1 MNYYQELKKYLN
13 NNLFTS
19 YSLEIDF
26 PKIYNFNANQK
37 AFRDILTKITKIYNK
52 NKFIKQNEHQFEDEF
67 ISKVLEILG
76 WCFVRQ
82 DEKIIQ
88 GKLEKPDFLLFS
100 NDKLKS
106 KYENLDKETKKSSN
120 DFTIILESKAYNIEI
135 DNKKVKDNPHFQI
148 LRYLGNLKKNYGF
161 LTNGRFWRFYDN
173 SILNSNKVFYEIN
186 LEKIIE
192 DQNIEAFAYFYSVF
206 SAFNFTEKE
215 DHLEITL
222 QNNKLSKIK
231 IEDDLKSIIYGTNG
245 NESLFEFIGSRIYNK
260 TKADLKLIY
269 ENSLYFI
276 FRLLFIAYFEDK
288 FEIILEKHKYFKSKI
303 SLRTLLEN
311 LQEDENSSGGFGEL
325 ENIFNIYNK
334 GKGNFD
340 MPVFNGGLFD
350 ESKTALL
357 STPKIFNDK
366 DLKFILNQLLNF
378 KDKNLSFKRDYKT
391 LSVEHLG
398 TIYEGLLSYF
408 FEIANEDIYYVS
420 YKEKS
425 KEIEC
430 YFDNYDFKILEKSK
444 KVEKYT
450 FYKKGQIYLK
460 NSSNS
465 RKSTASFYTPQSIAN
480 FLIQSA
486 LKDKLNNENIL
497 KFKILDNACGSGHFL
512 VGVLNAITHIVLSD
526 FDHFTNLKELYEEEK
541 ENILNY
547 IKDFVQDY
555 EVDESDVLKR
565 LLLKRIIYGVD
576 LNPFSIEL
584 TKLSLWIDSFIFG
597 TPLSFIEHHIKCG
610 NALIN
615 SNLSDFK
622 DLIKQNSSNLFTN
635 SITQEFEILQ
645 EVFEKLDNLKDT
657 NEEQI
662 KQSKQIYQ
670 NEITPKLNKLNLYLN
685 YINTL
690 HFVNKEELQILKAL
704 SQDDIQN
711 LSQNEQ
717 AKAVISK
724 YQKEFNFF
732 NYELEF
738 PEIVENQVFK
748 GFDIII
754 GNPPWDKTKFSDDDF
769 FPQYKSD
776 YRSLIASK
784 KKEIQDNL
792 LAKDYIKQNYEKQ
805 KAYINDL
812 SKYYKK
818 AYPLNKG
825 SGDGNLFRLFVEKN
839 LSLLKQDGNLAYVL
853 PSALMFEDG
862 SLTLRKE
869 ILENKTLEY
878 FYSFE
883 NRQAI
888 FVDVHKSYKFALM
901 QVKNTQ
907 ANHTHKIKTMFYK
920 TDMNS
925 LKNKDEIL
933 TLSLK
938 DIKKLSPT
946 HLALME
952 LKDKQALEILRK
964 CYNAF
969 QNLSFDYIDFVNELH
984 MTNDKD
990 LFIEEFRE
998 GLLPL
1003 FEGKMIHQ
1011 FDTNFSQA
1019 TYFLEKAKFDERLKS
1034 KELSRTKKA
1043 TGKELN
1049 PKLIKY
1055 DREFFRL
1062 GYRTIASDTNERTL
1076 IASLLPKNC
1085 GCGNSVYSNIPKQY
1099 IVKDDAIC
1107 MDIVPYERILFV
1119 LALFNSLVVDFI
1131 IRNMVQINVSKTYL
1145 ERIPLPQPSDE
1156 EIQNNEIYKTL
1167 AKNALLLQLYNDKNH
1182 HFDELKQEFNI
1193 KNEEIPK
1200 TKKAYDI
1207 LRAKNDLLVKKL
1219 YDLSDDEFSYMIS
1232 TFKVLNEKQ
1241 SEYTTLLK
1249 TI

>member
-1 MNYYQELKKYLN
+1 M
-13 NNLFTS
+13 
-19 YSLEIDF
+19 
-26 PKIYNFNANQK
+26 
-37 AFRDILTKITKIYNK
+37 
-52 NKFIKQNEHQFEDEF
+52 
-67 ISKVLEILG
+67 
-76 WCFVRQ
+76 
-82 DEKIIQ
+82 
-88 GKLEKPDFLLFS
+88 
-100 NDKLKS
+100 
-106 KYENLDKETKKSSN
+106 
-120 DFTIILESKAYNIEI
+120 
-135 DNKKVKDNPHFQI
+135 
-148 LRYLGNLKKNYGF
+148 
-161 LTNGRFWRFYDN
+161 
-173 SILNSNKVFYEIN
+173 
-186 LEKIIE
+186 
-192 DQNIEAFAYFYSVF
+192 
-206 SAFNFTEKE
+206 
-215 DHLEITL
+215 
-222 QNNKLSKIK
+222 
-231 IEDDLKSIIYGTNG
+231 
-245 NESLFEFIGSRIYNK
+245 
-260 TKADLKLIY
+260 
-269 ENSLYFI
+269 
-276 FRLLFIAYFEDK
+276 
-288 FEIILEKHKYFKSKI
+288 
-303 SLRTLLEN
+303 
-311 LQEDENSSGGFGEL
+311 
-325 ENIFNIYNK
+325 
-334 GKGNFD
+334 
-340 MPVFNGGLFD
+340 
-350 ESKTALL
+350 
-357 STPKIFNDK
+357 
-366 DLKFILNQLLNF
+366 
-378 KDKNLSFKRDYKT
+378 
-391 LSVEHLG
+391 
-398 TIYEGLLSYF
+398 
-408 FEIANEDIYYVS
+408 
-420 YKEKS
+420 
-425 KEIEC
+425 
-430 YFDNYDFKILEKSK
+430 
-444 KVEKYT
+444 
-450 FYKKGQIYLK
+450 
-460 NSSNS
+460 
-465 RKSTASFYTPQSIAN
+465 
-480 FLIQSA
+480 
-486 LKDKLNNENIL
+486 
-497 KFKILDNACGSGHFL
+497 
-512 VGVLNAITHIVLSD
+512 
-526 FDHFTNLKELYEEEK
+526 
-541 ENILNY
+541 
-547 IKDFVQDY
+547 QDY
-555 EVDESDVLKR
+555 EVDESDILKR

-584 TKLSLWIDSFIFG
+584 TKLSLWIDSFIFT

-717 AKAVISK
+717 AKAIISK

-812 SKYYKK
+812 NEYYKK

-888 FVDVHKSYKFALM
+888 FADVDSRYKFALM
-901 QVKNTQ
+901 LIKNTQ

-952 LKDKQALEILRK
+952 LKDKRALEILRK
-964 CYNAF
+964 SYNAF
-969 QNLSFDYIDFVNELH
+969 QNLSFDYIDCRRELD

-1003 FEGKMIHQ
+1003 YEGKMIHQ
-1011 FDTNFSQA
+1011 FDANFSQA
-1019 TYFLEKAKFDERLKS
+1019 TYFLEKVKFDERLKS
-1034 KELSRTKKA
+1034 KELYRAKKA
-1043 TGKELN
+1043 TGKELK
-1049 PKLIKY
+1049 PDLIKY

-1062 GYRTIASDTNERTL
+1062 GYRAVASDTNERTL

-1085 GCGNSVYSNIPKQY
+1085 GFGHSMFANAPKLY
-1099 IVKDDAIC
+1099 ILKDDVIC

-1119 LALFNSLVVDFI
+1119 LALLNSLVVDFI
-1131 IRNMVQINVSKTYL
+1131 IRNMVQINVSKSYL

-1167 AKNALLLQLYNDKNH
+1167 AKNALLLQLYNDQNR

-1207 LRAKNDLLVKKL
+1207 LRAKNDLLVKEL
-1219 YDLSDDEFSYMIS
+1219 YGLSDDEFSYMIS

-1241 SEYTTLLK
+1241 SEYITLLK

>member
-1 MNYYQELKKYLN
+1 
-13 NNLFTS
+13 
-19 YSLEIDF
+19 
-26 PKIYNFNANQK
+26 
-37 AFRDILTKITKIYNK
+37 
-52 NKFIKQNEHQFEDEF
+52 
-67 ISKVLEILG
+67 
-76 WCFVRQ
+76 
-82 DEKIIQ
+82 
-88 GKLEKPDFLLFS
+88 
-100 NDKLKS
+100 
-106 KYENLDKETKKSSN
+106 
-120 DFTIILESKAYNIEI
+120 
-135 DNKKVKDNPHFQI
+135 
-148 LRYLGNLKKNYGF
+148 
-161 LTNGRFWRFYDN
+161 
-173 SILNSNKVFYEIN
+173 
-186 LEKIIE
+186 
-192 DQNIEAFAYFYSVF
+192 
-206 SAFNFTEKE
+206 
-215 DHLEITL
+215 
-222 QNNKLSKIK
+222 
-231 IEDDLKSIIYGTNG
+231 
-245 NESLFEFIGSRIYNK
+245 
-260 TKADLKLIY
+260 
-269 ENSLYFI
+269 
-276 FRLLFIAYFEDK
+276 
-288 FEIILEKHKYFKSKI
+288 
-303 SLRTLLEN
+303 
-311 LQEDENSSGGFGEL
+311 
-325 ENIFNIYNK
+325 
-334 GKGNFD
+334 
-340 MPVFNGGLFD
+340 
-350 ESKTALL
+350 
-357 STPKIFNDK
+357 
-366 DLKFILNQLLNF
+366 
-378 KDKNLSFKRDYKT
+378 
-391 LSVEHLG
+391 
-398 TIYEGLLSYF
+398 
-408 FEIANEDIYYVS
+408 
-420 YKEKS
+420 
-425 KEIEC
+425 
-430 YFDNYDFKILEKSK
+430 
-444 KVEKYT
+444 
-450 FYKKGQIYLK
+450 
-460 NSSNS
+460 
-465 RKSTASFYTPQSIAN
+465 TASFYTPQSIAN

-555 EVDESDVLKR
+555 EVDESDILKR

-717 AKAVISK
+717 AKNIISK

-738 PEIVENQVFK
+738 PEITENQVFK

-754 GNPPWDKTKFSDDDF
+754 GNPPWDKTKFSDSDF

-812 SKYYKK
+812 SEYYKK

-888 FVDVHKSYKFALM
+888 FADVDSRYKFALM
-901 QVKNTQ
+901 LIKNTQ
-907 ANHTHKIKTMFYK
+907 ANHTHKIKMMFYK
-920 TDMNS
+920 TDINS

-933 TLSLK
+933 TLNLK

-964 CYNAF
+964 SYNAF
-969 QNLSFDYIDFVNELH
+969 QNLSFDYIDFRRELD

-1003 FEGKMIHQ
+1003 YEGKMIHQ
-1011 FDTNFSQA
+1011 FDANFSQT

-1034 KELSRTKKA
+1034 KELYRAKKA

-1062 GYRTIASDTNERTL
+1062 GYRKISRDTDERTL

-1085 GCGNSVYSNIPKQY
+1085 GGADSTYSNIPKQY
-1099 IVKDDAIC
+1099 VLKDDVIC

-1131 IRNMVQINVSKTYL
+1131 IRNMVQINVSKSYL

-1167 AKNALLLQLYNDKNH
+1167 AKNALLLQLYNDQNH

-1207 LRAKNDLLVKKL
+1207 LRAKNDLLVKEL
-1219 YDLSDDEFSYMIS
+1219 YGLSDDEFSYMIS

-1241 SEYTTLLK
+1241 SEYITLLK

>member
-1 MNYYQELKKYLN
+1 
-13 NNLFTS
+13 
-19 YSLEIDF
+19 
-26 PKIYNFNANQK
+26 
-37 AFRDILTKITKIYNK
+37 
-52 NKFIKQNEHQFEDEF
+52 
-67 ISKVLEILG
+67 
-76 WCFVRQ
+76 
-82 DEKIIQ
+82 
-88 GKLEKPDFLLFS
+88 
-100 NDKLKS
+100 
-106 KYENLDKETKKSSN
+106 
-120 DFTIILESKAYNIEI
+120 
-135 DNKKVKDNPHFQI
+135 
-148 LRYLGNLKKNYGF
+148 
-161 LTNGRFWRFYDN
+161 
-173 SILNSNKVFYEIN
+173 
-186 LEKIIE
+186 
-192 DQNIEAFAYFYSVF
+192 
-206 SAFNFTEKE
+206 
-215 DHLEITL
+215 
-222 QNNKLSKIK
+222 
-231 IEDDLKSIIYGTNG
+231 
-245 NESLFEFIGSRIYNK
+245 
-260 TKADLKLIY
+260 
-269 ENSLYFI
+269 
-276 FRLLFIAYFEDK
+276 
-288 FEIILEKHKYFKSKI
+288 
-303 SLRTLLEN
+303 
-311 LQEDENSSGGFGEL
+311 
-325 ENIFNIYNK
+325 
-334 GKGNFD
+334 
-340 MPVFNGGLFD
+340 
-350 ESKTALL
+350 
-357 STPKIFNDK
+357 
-366 DLKFILNQLLNF
+366 LLNF

-512 VGVLNAITHIVLSD
+512 VGILNAITHIVLSD

-555 EVDESDVLKR
+555 ELDESDVLKR

-610 NALIN
+610 NALVGSSII
-615 SNLSDFK
+615 DFEN
-622 DLIKQNSSNLFTN
+622 LIKQNKENIFTN

-645 EVFEKLDNLKDT
+645 EVFEKLDNLQDT

-670 NEITPKLNKLNLYLN
+670 NEITPKLDKLNLYLD
-685 YINTL
+685 YINSL
-690 HFVNKEELQILKAL
+690 HFANKEELQILKAL

-717 AKAVISK
+717 AKAIISK

-738 PEIVENQVFK
+738 PEITENQVFK

-754 GNPPWDKTKFSDDDF
+754 GNPPWDKTKFSDSDF

-805 KAYINDL
+805 KAYINNL
-812 SKYYKK
+812 SEYYKK
-818 AYPLNKG
+818 VYPLNKG

-888 FVDVHKSYKFALM
+888 FADVDSRYKFALM
-901 QVKNTQ
+901 LIKNTQ

-952 LKDKQALEILRK
+952 LKDKQALKILRK

-1003 FEGKMIHQ
+1003 YEGKMIYQ
-1011 FDTNFSQA
+1011 FNANFSQA

-1034 KELSRTKKA
+1034 KELYRAKKA

-1062 GYRTIASDTNERTL
+1062 GYRAVASDTNERTL

-1085 GCGNSVYSNIPKQY
+1085 GFGHSMFANAPKQY
-1099 IVKDDAIC
+1099 IVKDDEIC
-1107 MDIVPYERILFV
+1107 MDIVPYEKILFV

-1131 IRNMVQINVSKTYL
+1131 IRNMVQINVSKSYL

-1167 AKNALLLQLYNDKNH
+1167 AKNALLLQLYNDQNR
-1182 HFDELKQEFNI
+1182 HFDELKQEFSI

-1207 LRAKNDLLVKKL
+1207 LRAKNDLLVKEL
-1219 YDLSDDEFSYMIS
+1219 YGLSDDEFSYMIS

-1241 SEYTTLLK
+1241 SEYITLIK

>member
-1 MNYYQELKKYLN
+1 
-13 NNLFTS
+13 
-19 YSLEIDF
+19 
-26 PKIYNFNANQK
+26 
-37 AFRDILTKITKIYNK
+37 
-52 NKFIKQNEHQFEDEF
+52 
-67 ISKVLEILG
+67 
-76 WCFVRQ
+76 
-82 DEKIIQ
+82 
-88 GKLEKPDFLLFS
+88 
-100 NDKLKS
+100 
-106 KYENLDKETKKSSN
+106 
-120 DFTIILESKAYNIEI
+120 
-135 DNKKVKDNPHFQI
+135 
-148 LRYLGNLKKNYGF
+148 
-161 LTNGRFWRFYDN
+161 
-173 SILNSNKVFYEIN
+173 
-186 LEKIIE
+186 
-192 DQNIEAFAYFYSVF
+192 
-206 SAFNFTEKE
+206 
-215 DHLEITL
+215 
-222 QNNKLSKIK
+222 
-231 IEDDLKSIIYGTNG
+231 
-245 NESLFEFIGSRIYNK
+245 
-260 TKADLKLIY
+260 
-269 ENSLYFI
+269 
-276 FRLLFIAYFEDK
+276 
-288 FEIILEKHKYFKSKI
+288 
-303 SLRTLLEN
+303 
-311 LQEDENSSGGFGEL
+311 
-325 ENIFNIYNK
+325 
-334 GKGNFD
+334 
-340 MPVFNGGLFD
+340 
-350 ESKTALL
+350 
-357 STPKIFNDK
+357 NDK

-460 NSSNS
+460 NTSNS
-465 RKSTASFYTPQSIAN
+465 RKASASFYTPQSIAN

-541 ENILNY
+541 ENILNH

-555 EVDESDVLKR
+555 EVDESDILKR

-717 AKAVISK
+717 AKAIISK

-738 PEIVENQVFK
+738 PEIIENQVFK

-754 GNPPWDKTKFSDDDF
+754 GNPPWDKSEFSDNDF

-805 KAYINDL
+805 KAHIDAINV
-812 SKYYKK
+812 YYKNTFMSNSLTK
-818 AYPLNKG
+818 
-825 SGDGNLFRLFVEKN
+825 DINLFRLFVEKN

-888 FVDVHKSYKFALM
+888 FADVDSRYKFALM
-901 QVKNTQ
+901 LIKNTQ

-952 LKDKQALEILRK
+952 LKDKQALKILRK

-969 QNLSFDYIDFVNELH
+969 QNLSFDYIDFRQELN
-984 MTNDKD
+984 MTSDKD

-1003 FEGKMIHQ
+1003 YEGKMIHQ
-1011 FDTNFSQA
+1011 FNANFSQA
-1019 TYFLEKAKFDERLKS
+1019 TYFLEKAKLDERLKS
-1034 KELSRTKKA
+1034 KELSRAKKA

-1062 GYRTIASDTNERTL
+1062 GYRAVASDTNERTL

-1085 GCGNSVYSNIPKQY
+1085 GFGHSMFANAPKQY
-1099 IVKDDAIC
+1099 IVKDDEIC
-1107 MDIVPYERILFV
+1107 MDIMPYERILFV
-1119 LALFNSLVVDFI
+1119 LALLNSLVVDFI

-1156 EIQNNEIYKTL
+1156 ENQNNEIYKTL

-1219 YDLSDDEFSYMIS
+1219 YDLSDDEFSYIIS

>member
-1 MNYYQELKKYLN
+1 
-13 NNLFTS
+13 
-19 YSLEIDF
+19 
-26 PKIYNFNANQK
+26 
-37 AFRDILTKITKIYNK
+37 
-52 NKFIKQNEHQFEDEF
+52 
-67 ISKVLEILG
+67 
-76 WCFVRQ
+76 
-82 DEKIIQ
+82 
-88 GKLEKPDFLLFS
+88 
-100 NDKLKS
+100 
-106 KYENLDKETKKSSN
+106 
-120 DFTIILESKAYNIEI
+120 
-135 DNKKVKDNPHFQI
+135 
-148 LRYLGNLKKNYGF
+148 
-161 LTNGRFWRFYDN
+161 
-173 SILNSNKVFYEIN
+173 
-186 LEKIIE
+186 
-192 DQNIEAFAYFYSVF
+192 
-206 SAFNFTEKE
+206 
-215 DHLEITL
+215 
-222 QNNKLSKIK
+222 
-231 IEDDLKSIIYGTNG
+231 
-245 NESLFEFIGSRIYNK
+245 
-260 TKADLKLIY
+260 
-269 ENSLYFI
+269 
-276 FRLLFIAYFEDK
+276 
-288 FEIILEKHKYFKSKI
+288 
-303 SLRTLLEN
+303 
-311 LQEDENSSGGFGEL
+311 
-325 ENIFNIYNK
+325 
-334 GKGNFD
+334 
-340 MPVFNGGLFD
+340 
-350 ESKTALL
+350 
-357 STPKIFNDK
+357 
-366 DLKFILNQLLNF
+366 
-378 KDKNLSFKRDYKT
+378 
-391 LSVEHLG
+391 
-398 TIYEGLLSYF
+398 
-408 FEIANEDIYYVS
+408 
-420 YKEKS
+420 
-425 KEIEC
+425 
-430 YFDNYDFKILEKSK
+430 
-444 KVEKYT
+444 
-450 FYKKGQIYLK
+450 
-460 NSSNS
+460 NS

-555 EVDESDVLKR
+555 EVDESDILKR

-670 NEITPKLNKLNLYLN
+670 NEITPKLDKLNLYLN

-717 AKAVISK
+717 AKAIISK

-754 GNPPWDKTKFSDDDF
+754 GNPPWDKTKFSDSDF

-812 SKYYKK
+812 SEYYKK

-888 FVDVHKSYKFALM
+888 FADVDSRYKFALM
-901 QVKNTQ
+901 LIKNTQ
-907 ANHTHKIKTMFYK
+907 ANHTHKIKMMFYK
-920 TDMNS
+920 TDINS

-933 TLSLK
+933 TLNLK

-964 CYNAF
+964 SYNAF
-969 QNLSFDYIDFVNELH
+969 QNLSFDYIDFRRELD

-1003 FEGKMIHQ
+1003 YEGKMIHQ
-1011 FDTNFSQA
+1011 FDANFSQT

-1034 KELSRTKKA
+1034 KELYRAKKA

-1062 GYRTIASDTNERTL
+1062 GYRKISRDTDERTL

-1085 GCGNSVYSNIPKQY
+1085 GGADSTYSNIPKQY
-1099 IVKDDAIC
+1099 VLKDDVIC

-1131 IRNMVQINVSKTYL
+1131 IRNMVQINVSKSYL

-1167 AKNALLLQLYNDKNH
+1167 AKNALLLQLYNDQNH

-1207 LRAKNDLLVKKL
+1207 LRAKNDLLVKEL
-1219 YDLSDDEFSYMIS
+1219 YGLSDDEFSYMIS

-1241 SEYTTLLK
+1241 SEYITLLK

>member
-1 MNYYQELKKYLN
+1 
-13 NNLFTS
+13 
-19 YSLEIDF
+19 
-26 PKIYNFNANQK
+26 
-37 AFRDILTKITKIYNK
+37 
-52 NKFIKQNEHQFEDEF
+52 
-67 ISKVLEILG
+67 
-76 WCFVRQ
+76 
-82 DEKIIQ
+82 
-88 GKLEKPDFLLFS
+88 
-100 NDKLKS
+100 
-106 KYENLDKETKKSSN
+106 
-120 DFTIILESKAYNIEI
+120 
-135 DNKKVKDNPHFQI
+135 
-148 LRYLGNLKKNYGF
+148 
-161 LTNGRFWRFYDN
+161 
-173 SILNSNKVFYEIN
+173 
-186 LEKIIE
+186 
-192 DQNIEAFAYFYSVF
+192 
-206 SAFNFTEKE
+206 
-215 DHLEITL
+215 
-222 QNNKLSKIK
+222 
-231 IEDDLKSIIYGTNG
+231 
-245 NESLFEFIGSRIYNK
+245 
-260 TKADLKLIY
+260 
-269 ENSLYFI
+269 
-276 FRLLFIAYFEDK
+276 
-288 FEIILEKHKYFKSKI
+288 
-303 SLRTLLEN
+303 
-311 LQEDENSSGGFGEL
+311 
-325 ENIFNIYNK
+325 
-334 GKGNFD
+334 
-340 MPVFNGGLFD
+340 
-350 ESKTALL
+350 
-357 STPKIFNDK
+357 
-366 DLKFILNQLLNF
+366 
-378 KDKNLSFKRDYKT
+378 
-391 LSVEHLG
+391 
-398 TIYEGLLSYF
+398 
-408 FEIANEDIYYVS
+408 
-420 YKEKS
+420 
-425 KEIEC
+425 
-430 YFDNYDFKILEKSK
+430 
-444 KVEKYT
+444 YT

-465 RKSTASFYTPQSIAN
+465 RKSTASFYTPQFIAN

-555 EVDESDVLKR
+555 EVDESDILKR

-670 NEITPKLNKLNLYLN
+670 NEITPKLDKLNLYLN

-717 AKAVISK
+717 AKAIISK

-754 GNPPWDKTKFSDDDF
+754 GNPPWDKTKFSDSDF

-812 SKYYKK
+812 SEYYKK

-888 FVDVHKSYKFALM
+888 FADVDSRYKFALM
-901 QVKNTQ
+901 LIKNTQ
-907 ANHTHKIKTMFYK
+907 ANHTHKIKMMFYK
-920 TDMNS
+920 TDINS

-933 TLSLK
+933 TLNLK

-964 CYNAF
+964 SYNAF
-969 QNLSFDYIDFVNELH
+969 QNLSFDYIDFRRELD

-1003 FEGKMIHQ
+1003 YEGKMIHQ
-1011 FDTNFSQA
+1011 FDANFSQT

-1034 KELSRTKKA
+1034 KELYRAKKA

-1062 GYRTIASDTNERTL
+1062 GYRKISRDTDERTL

-1085 GCGNSVYSNIPKQY
+1085 GGADSTYSNIPKQY
-1099 IVKDDAIC
+1099 VLKDDVIC

-1131 IRNMVQINVSKTYL
+1131 IRNMVQINVSKSYL

-1167 AKNALLLQLYNDKNH
+1167 AKNALLLQLYNDQNH

-1207 LRAKNDLLVKKL
+1207 LRAKNDLLVKEL
-1219 YDLSDDEFSYMIS
+1219 YGLSDDEFSYMIS

-1241 SEYTTLLK
+1241 SEYITLLK

>member
-1 MNYYQELKKYLN
+1 MFFLKY
-13 NNLFTS
+13 
-19 YSLEIDF
+19 
-26 PKIYNFNANQK
+26 P
-37 AFRDILTKITKIYNK
+37 
-52 NKFIKQNEHQFEDEF
+52 
-67 ISKVLEILG
+67 
-76 WCFVRQ
+76 
-82 DEKIIQ
+82 
-88 GKLEKPDFLLFS
+88 
-100 NDKLKS
+100 
-106 KYENLDKETKKSSN
+106 
-120 DFTIILESKAYNIEI
+120 
-135 DNKKVKDNPHFQI
+135 
-148 LRYLGNLKKNYGF
+148 
-161 LTNGRFWRFYDN
+161 
-173 SILNSNKVFYEIN
+173 
-186 LEKIIE
+186 
-192 DQNIEAFAYFYSVF
+192 
-206 SAFNFTEKE
+206 
-215 DHLEITL
+215 L
-222 QNNKLSKIK
+222 Q
-231 IEDDLKSIIYGTNG
+231 
-245 NESLFEFIGSRIYNK
+245 
-260 TKADLKLIY
+260 
-269 ENSLYFI
+269 
-276 FRLLFIAYFEDK
+276 
-288 FEIILEKHKYFKSKI
+288 
-303 SLRTLLEN
+303 
-311 LQEDENSSGGFGEL
+311 
-325 ENIFNIYNK
+325 
-334 GKGNFD
+334 
-340 MPVFNGGLFD
+340 
-350 ESKTALL
+350 
-357 STPKIFNDK
+357 
-366 DLKFILNQLLNF
+366 
-378 KDKNLSFKRDYKT
+378 
-391 LSVEHLG
+391 
-398 TIYEGLLSYF
+398 
-408 FEIANEDIYYVS
+408 
-420 YKEKS
+420 
-425 KEIEC
+425 
-430 YFDNYDFKILEKSK
+430 
-444 KVEKYT
+444 
-450 FYKKGQIYLK
+450 
-460 NSSNS
+460 
-465 RKSTASFYTPQSIAN
+465 
-480 FLIQSA
+480 
-486 LKDKLNNENIL
+486 
-497 KFKILDNACGSGHFL
+497 
-512 VGVLNAITHIVLSD
+512 
-526 FDHFTNLKELYEEEK
+526 KELYEEEK

-555 EVDESDVLKR
+555 EVDESDILKR

-717 AKAVISK
+717 AKAIISK

-738 PEIVENQVFK
+738 PEITENQVFK

-754 GNPPWDKTKFSDDDF
+754 GNPPWDKTKFSDSDF

-812 SKYYKK
+812 NEYYKK

-862 SLTLRKE
+862 SLILRKE

-883 NRQAI
+883 NNKAI
-888 FVDVHKSYKFALM
+888 FIDVHRSYKFALM
-901 QVKNTQ
+901 LIKNTQ
-907 ANHTHKIKTMFYK
+907 ANHTHKIKMMFYK
-920 TDMNS
+920 TDINS

-933 TLSLK
+933 TLNLK

-964 CYNAF
+964 SYNAF
-969 QNLSFDYIDFVNELH
+969 QNLSFDYIDFRRELD

-1003 FEGKMIHQ
+1003 YEGKMIHQ
-1011 FDTNFSQA
+1011 FNANFSQT
-1019 TYFLEKAKFDERLKS
+1019 TYFLEKAKLDEHLKS
-1034 KELSRTKKA
+1034 KELYRAKKA

-1062 GYRTIASDTNERTL
+1062 GYRKIASDTNERTL

-1085 GCGNSVYSNIPKQY
+1085 GGADSTYSNIPKQY
-1099 IVKDDAIC
+1099 VLKDDVIC

-1131 IRNMVQINVSKTYL
+1131 IRNMVQINVSKSYL

-1167 AKNALLLQLYNDKNH
+1167 AKNALLLQLYNDQNH
-1182 HFDELKQEFNI
+1182 HFDELKQEFSI

-1207 LRAKNDLLVKKL
+1207 LRAKNDLLVKEL
-1219 YDLSDDEFSYMIS
+1219 YGLSDDEFSYMIS

-1241 SEYTTLLK
+1241 SEYITLIK

>member
-1 MNYYQELKKYLN
+1 
-13 NNLFTS
+13 FR
-19 YSLEIDF
+19 
-26 PKIYNFNANQK
+26 KI
-37 AFRDILTKITKIYNK
+37 
-52 NKFIKQNEHQFEDEF
+52 
-67 ISKVLEILG
+67 
-76 WCFVRQ
+76 
-82 DEKIIQ
+82 
-88 GKLEKPDFLLFS
+88 
-100 NDKLKS
+100 
-106 KYENLDKETKKSSN
+106 
-120 DFTIILESKAYNIEI
+120 
-135 DNKKVKDNPHFQI
+135 
-148 LRYLGNLKKNYGF
+148 
-161 LTNGRFWRFYDN
+161 
-173 SILNSNKVFYEIN
+173 
-186 LEKIIE
+186 
-192 DQNIEAFAYFYSVF
+192 
-206 SAFNFTEKE
+206 
-215 DHLEITL
+215 
-222 QNNKLSKIK
+222 
-231 IEDDLKSIIYGTNG
+231 
-245 NESLFEFIGSRIYNK
+245 
-260 TKADLKLIY
+260 
-269 ENSLYFI
+269 
-276 FRLLFIAYFEDK
+276 
-288 FEIILEKHKYFKSKI
+288 
-303 SLRTLLEN
+303 
-311 LQEDENSSGGFGEL
+311 
-325 ENIFNIYNK
+325 
-334 GKGNFD
+334 
-340 MPVFNGGLFD
+340 
-350 ESKTALL
+350 
-357 STPKIFNDK
+357 
-366 DLKFILNQLLNF
+366 
-378 KDKNLSFKRDYKT
+378 
-391 LSVEHLG
+391 
-398 TIYEGLLSYF
+398 
-408 FEIANEDIYYVS
+408 
-420 YKEKS
+420 
-425 KEIEC
+425 
-430 YFDNYDFKILEKSK
+430 K

-512 VGVLNAITHIVLSD
+512 VGILNAITHIVLSD

-555 EVDESDVLKR
+555 ELDESDVLKR

-610 NALIN
+610 NALVGSSII
-615 SNLSDFK
+615 DFEN
-622 DLIKQNSSNLFTN
+622 LIKQNKENIFTN

-645 EVFEKLDNLKDT
+645 EVFEKLDNLQDT

-670 NEITPKLNKLNLYLN
+670 NEITPKLDKLNLYLD
-685 YINTL
+685 YINSL
-690 HFVNKEELQILKAL
+690 HFANKEELQILKAL

-717 AKAVISK
+717 AKAIISK

-738 PEIVENQVFK
+738 PEITENQVFK

-805 KAYINDL
+805 KAYINNL
-812 SKYYKK
+812 SEYYKK
-818 AYPLNKG
+818 VYPLNKG

-888 FVDVHKSYKFALM
+888 FADVDSRYKFALM
-901 QVKNTQ
+901 LIKNTQ

-952 LKDKQALEILRK
+952 LKDKQALKILRK

-1003 FEGKMIHQ
+1003 YEGKMIYQ
-1011 FDTNFSQA
+1011 FNANFSQA

-1034 KELSRTKKA
+1034 KELYRAKKA

-1062 GYRTIASDTNERTL
+1062 GYRAVASDTNERTL

-1085 GCGNSVYSNIPKQY
+1085 GFGHSMFANAPKQY
-1099 IVKDDAIC
+1099 IVKDDEIC
-1107 MDIVPYERILFV
+1107 MDIVPYEKILFV

-1131 IRNMVQINVSKTYL
+1131 IRNMVQINVSKSYL

-1167 AKNALLLQLYNDKNH
+1167 AKNALLLQLYNDQNR

-1207 LRAKNDLLVKKL
+1207 LRAKNDLLVKEL
-1219 YDLSDDEFSYMIS
+1219 YGLSDDEFSYMIS

-1241 SEYTTLLK
+1241 SEYITLLK

>member
-1 MNYYQELKKYLN
+1 
-13 NNLFTS
+13 
-19 YSLEIDF
+19 
-26 PKIYNFNANQK
+26 
-37 AFRDILTKITKIYNK
+37 
-52 NKFIKQNEHQFEDEF
+52 
-67 ISKVLEILG
+67 
-76 WCFVRQ
+76 
-82 DEKIIQ
+82 
-88 GKLEKPDFLLFS
+88 
-100 NDKLKS
+100 
-106 KYENLDKETKKSSN
+106 
-120 DFTIILESKAYNIEI
+120 
-135 DNKKVKDNPHFQI
+135 
-148 LRYLGNLKKNYGF
+148 
-161 LTNGRFWRFYDN
+161 
-173 SILNSNKVFYEIN
+173 
-186 LEKIIE
+186 
-192 DQNIEAFAYFYSVF
+192 
-206 SAFNFTEKE
+206 
-215 DHLEITL
+215 
-222 QNNKLSKIK
+222 
-231 IEDDLKSIIYGTNG
+231 
-245 NESLFEFIGSRIYNK
+245 
-260 TKADLKLIY
+260 
-269 ENSLYFI
+269 
-276 FRLLFIAYFEDK
+276 
-288 FEIILEKHKYFKSKI
+288 
-303 SLRTLLEN
+303 
-311 LQEDENSSGGFGEL
+311 
-325 ENIFNIYNK
+325 
-334 GKGNFD
+334 
-340 MPVFNGGLFD
+340 
-350 ESKTALL
+350 
-357 STPKIFNDK
+357 
-366 DLKFILNQLLNF
+366 
-378 KDKNLSFKRDYKT
+378 
-391 LSVEHLG
+391 
-398 TIYEGLLSYF
+398 
-408 FEIANEDIYYVS
+408 
-420 YKEKS
+420 
-425 KEIEC
+425 
-430 YFDNYDFKILEKSK
+430 
-444 KVEKYT
+444 
-450 FYKKGQIYLK
+450 
-460 NSSNS
+460 
-465 RKSTASFYTPQSIAN
+465 
-480 FLIQSA
+480 
-486 LKDKLNNENIL
+486 NENIL

-555 EVDESDVLKR
+555 EVDESDILKR

-670 NEITPKLNKLNLYLN
+670 NEITPKLDKLNLYLN

-717 AKAVISK
+717 AKAIISK

-754 GNPPWDKTKFSDDDF
+754 GNPPWDKTKFSDSDF

-812 SKYYKK
+812 SEYYKK

-888 FVDVHKSYKFALM
+888 FADVDSRYKFALM
-901 QVKNTQ
+901 LIKNTQ
-907 ANHTHKIKTMFYK
+907 ANHTHKIKMMFYK
-920 TDMNS
+920 TDINS

-933 TLSLK
+933 TLNLK

-964 CYNAF
+964 SYNAF
-969 QNLSFDYIDFVNELH
+969 QNLSFDYIDFRRELD

-1003 FEGKMIHQ
+1003 YEGKMIHQ
-1011 FDTNFSQA
+1011 FDANFSQT

-1034 KELSRTKKA
+1034 KELYRAKKA

-1062 GYRTIASDTNERTL
+1062 GYRKISRDTDERTL

-1085 GCGNSVYSNIPKQY
+1085 GGADSTYSNIPKQY
-1099 IVKDDAIC
+1099 VLKDDVIC

-1131 IRNMVQINVSKTYL
+1131 IRNMVQINVSKSYL

-1167 AKNALLLQLYNDKNH
+1167 AKNALLLQLYNDQNH

-1207 LRAKNDLLVKKL
+1207 LRAKNDLLVKEL
-1219 YDLSDDEFSYMIS
+1219 YGLSDDEFSYMIS

-1241 SEYTTLLK
+1241 SEYITLLK

>member
-1 MNYYQELKKYLN
+1 
-13 NNLFTS
+13 
-19 YSLEIDF
+19 
-26 PKIYNFNANQK
+26 
-37 AFRDILTKITKIYNK
+37 
-52 NKFIKQNEHQFEDEF
+52 
-67 ISKVLEILG
+67 
-76 WCFVRQ
+76 
-82 DEKIIQ
+82 
-88 GKLEKPDFLLFS
+88 
-100 NDKLKS
+100 
-106 KYENLDKETKKSSN
+106 
-120 DFTIILESKAYNIEI
+120 
-135 DNKKVKDNPHFQI
+135 
-148 LRYLGNLKKNYGF
+148 
-161 LTNGRFWRFYDN
+161 
-173 SILNSNKVFYEIN
+173 
-186 LEKIIE
+186 
-192 DQNIEAFAYFYSVF
+192 
-206 SAFNFTEKE
+206 
-215 DHLEITL
+215 
-222 QNNKLSKIK
+222 
-231 IEDDLKSIIYGTNG
+231 
-245 NESLFEFIGSRIYNK
+245 
-260 TKADLKLIY
+260 
-269 ENSLYFI
+269 
-276 FRLLFIAYFEDK
+276 
-288 FEIILEKHKYFKSKI
+288 
-303 SLRTLLEN
+303 
-311 LQEDENSSGGFGEL
+311 
-325 ENIFNIYNK
+325 
-334 GKGNFD
+334 
-340 MPVFNGGLFD
+340 
-350 ESKTALL
+350 
-357 STPKIFNDK
+357 
-366 DLKFILNQLLNF
+366 
-378 KDKNLSFKRDYKT
+378 
-391 LSVEHLG
+391 
-398 TIYEGLLSYF
+398 
-408 FEIANEDIYYVS
+408 
-420 YKEKS
+420 
-425 KEIEC
+425 
-430 YFDNYDFKILEKSK
+430 K

-460 NSSNS
+460 NTSNS
-465 RKSTASFYTPQSIAN
+465 RKASSSFYTPQSIAN

-555 EVDESDVLKR
+555 EVDESDILKR

-717 AKAVISK
+717 AKAIISK

-738 PEIVENQVFK
+738 PEIIENQVFK

-754 GNPPWDKTKFSDDDF
+754 GNPPWDKSEFSDNDF

-805 KAYINDL
+805 KAHIDAINV
-812 SKYYKK
+812 YYKNTFMSNSLTK
-818 AYPLNKG
+818 
-825 SGDGNLFRLFVEKN
+825 DINLFRLFVEKN

-888 FVDVHKSYKFALM
+888 FADVDSRYKFALM
-901 QVKNTQ
+901 LIKNTQ

-952 LKDKQALEILRK
+952 LKDKQALKILRK

-969 QNLSFDYIDFVNELH
+969 QNLSFDYIDFRQELN
-984 MTNDKD
+984 MTSDKD

-1003 FEGKMIHQ
+1003 YEGKMIHQ
-1011 FDTNFSQA
+1011 FNANFSQA
-1019 TYFLEKAKFDERLKS
+1019 TYFLEKAKLDERLKS
-1034 KELSRTKKA
+1034 KELSRAKKA

-1062 GYRTIASDTNERTL
+1062 GYRAVASDTNERTL

-1085 GCGNSVYSNIPKQY
+1085 GFGHSMFANAPKQY
-1099 IVKDDAIC
+1099 IVKDDEIC
-1107 MDIVPYERILFV
+1107 MDIMPYEKILFV
-1119 LALFNSLVVDFI
+1119 LALLNSLVVDFI

-1156 EIQNNEIYKTL
+1156 ENQNNEIYKTL

-1219 YDLSDDEFSYMIS
+1219 YDLSDDEFSYIIS

>member
-1 MNYYQELKKYLN
+1 
-13 NNLFTS
+13 
-19 YSLEIDF
+19 
-26 PKIYNFNANQK
+26 
-37 AFRDILTKITKIYNK
+37 
-52 NKFIKQNEHQFEDEF
+52 
-67 ISKVLEILG
+67 
-76 WCFVRQ
+76 
-82 DEKIIQ
+82 
-88 GKLEKPDFLLFS
+88 
-100 NDKLKS
+100 
-106 KYENLDKETKKSSN
+106 
-120 DFTIILESKAYNIEI
+120 
-135 DNKKVKDNPHFQI
+135 
-148 LRYLGNLKKNYGF
+148 
-161 LTNGRFWRFYDN
+161 
-173 SILNSNKVFYEIN
+173 
-186 LEKIIE
+186 
-192 DQNIEAFAYFYSVF
+192 
-206 SAFNFTEKE
+206 
-215 DHLEITL
+215 
-222 QNNKLSKIK
+222 
-231 IEDDLKSIIYGTNG
+231 
-245 NESLFEFIGSRIYNK
+245 
-260 TKADLKLIY
+260 
-269 ENSLYFI
+269 
-276 FRLLFIAYFEDK
+276 
-288 FEIILEKHKYFKSKI
+288 
-303 SLRTLLEN
+303 
-311 LQEDENSSGGFGEL
+311 
-325 ENIFNIYNK
+325 
-334 GKGNFD
+334 
-340 MPVFNGGLFD
+340 
-350 ESKTALL
+350 
-357 STPKIFNDK
+357 
-366 DLKFILNQLLNF
+366 
-378 KDKNLSFKRDYKT
+378 
-391 LSVEHLG
+391 
-398 TIYEGLLSYF
+398 
-408 FEIANEDIYYVS
+408 
-420 YKEKS
+420 
-425 KEIEC
+425 
-430 YFDNYDFKILEKSK
+430 
-444 KVEKYT
+444 
-450 FYKKGQIYLK
+450 
-460 NSSNS
+460 
-465 RKSTASFYTPQSIAN
+465 
-480 FLIQSA
+480 
-486 LKDKLNNENIL
+486 
-497 KFKILDNACGSGHFL
+497 
-512 VGVLNAITHIVLSD
+512 
-526 FDHFTNLKELYEEEK
+526 
-541 ENILNY
+541 
-547 IKDFVQDY
+547 Y
-555 EVDESDVLKR
+555 EVDESDILKR

-670 NEITPKLNKLNLYLN
+670 NEITPKLDKLNLYLN

-717 AKAVISK
+717 AKAIISK

-754 GNPPWDKTKFSDDDF
+754 GNPPWDKTKFSDSDF

-812 SKYYKK
+812 SEYYKK

-888 FVDVHKSYKFALM
+888 FADVDSRYKFALM
-901 QVKNTQ
+901 LIKNTQ
-907 ANHTHKIKTMFYK
+907 ANHTHKIKMMFYK
-920 TDMNS
+920 TDINS

-933 TLSLK
+933 TLNLK

-964 CYNAF
+964 SYNAF
-969 QNLSFDYIDFVNELH
+969 QNLSFDYIDFRRELD

-1003 FEGKMIHQ
+1003 YEGKMIHQ
-1011 FDTNFSQA
+1011 FDANFSQT

-1034 KELSRTKKA
+1034 KELYRAKKA

-1062 GYRTIASDTNERTL
+1062 GYRKISRDTDERTL

-1085 GCGNSVYSNIPKQY
+1085 GGADSTYSNIPKQY
-1099 IVKDDAIC
+1099 VLKDDVIC

-1131 IRNMVQINVSKTYL
+1131 IRNMVQINVSKSYL

-1167 AKNALLLQLYNDKNH
+1167 AKNALLLQLYNDQNH

-1207 LRAKNDLLVKKL
+1207 LRAKNDLLVKEL
-1219 YDLSDDEFSYMIS
+1219 YGLSDDEFSYMIS

-1241 SEYTTLLK
+1241 SEYITLLK

>member
-1 MNYYQELKKYLN
+1 M
-13 NNLFTS
+13 
-19 YSLEIDF
+19 
-26 PKIYNFNANQK
+26 
-37 AFRDILTKITKIYNK
+37 
-52 NKFIKQNEHQFEDEF
+52 
-67 ISKVLEILG
+67 
-76 WCFVRQ
+76 
-82 DEKIIQ
+82 
-88 GKLEKPDFLLFS
+88 
-100 NDKLKS
+100 
-106 KYENLDKETKKSSN
+106 
-120 DFTIILESKAYNIEI
+120 
-135 DNKKVKDNPHFQI
+135 
-148 LRYLGNLKKNYGF
+148 
-161 LTNGRFWRFYDN
+161 
-173 SILNSNKVFYEIN
+173 
-186 LEKIIE
+186 
-192 DQNIEAFAYFYSVF
+192 
-206 SAFNFTEKE
+206 
-215 DHLEITL
+215 
-222 QNNKLSKIK
+222 
-231 IEDDLKSIIYGTNG
+231 
-245 NESLFEFIGSRIYNK
+245 
-260 TKADLKLIY
+260 
-269 ENSLYFI
+269 
-276 FRLLFIAYFEDK
+276 
-288 FEIILEKHKYFKSKI
+288 
-303 SLRTLLEN
+303 
-311 LQEDENSSGGFGEL
+311 
-325 ENIFNIYNK
+325 
-334 GKGNFD
+334 
-340 MPVFNGGLFD
+340 
-350 ESKTALL
+350 
-357 STPKIFNDK
+357 
-366 DLKFILNQLLNF
+366 
-378 KDKNLSFKRDYKT
+378 
-391 LSVEHLG
+391 
-398 TIYEGLLSYF
+398 
-408 FEIANEDIYYVS
+408 
-420 YKEKS
+420 
-425 KEIEC
+425 
-430 YFDNYDFKILEKSK
+430 
-444 KVEKYT
+444 
-450 FYKKGQIYLK
+450 
-460 NSSNS
+460 
-465 RKSTASFYTPQSIAN
+465 
-480 FLIQSA
+480 
-486 LKDKLNNENIL
+486 

-526 FDHFTNLKELYEEEK
+526 FDHFINLKELYEEEK

-555 EVDESDVLKR
+555 EVDESDILKR

-584 TKLSLWIDSFIFG
+584 TKLSLWIDSFIFT

-717 AKAVISK
+717 AKAIISK

-754 GNPPWDKTKFSDDDF
+754 GNPPWDKTKFSDSDF

-812 SKYYKK
+812 SEYYKK

-888 FVDVHKSYKFALM
+888 FADVDSRYKFALM
-901 QVKNTQ
+901 LIKNTQ
-907 ANHTHKIKTMFYK
+907 ANHTHKIKMMFYK
-920 TDMNS
+920 TDINS

-933 TLSLK
+933 TLNLK

-964 CYNAF
+964 SYNAF
-969 QNLSFDYIDFVNELH
+969 QNLSFDYIDFRRELD

-1003 FEGKMIHQ
+1003 YEGKMIHQ
-1011 FDTNFSQA
+1011 FNANFSQT
-1019 TYFLEKAKFDERLKS
+1019 TYFLEKAKLDEHLKS
-1034 KELSRTKKA
+1034 KELYRAKKA

-1062 GYRTIASDTNERTL
+1062 GYRKIASDTNERTL

-1085 GCGNSVYSNIPKQY
+1085 GGADSTYSNIPKQY
-1099 IVKDDAIC
+1099 VLKDDVIC

-1131 IRNMVQINVSKTYL
+1131 IRNMVQINVSKSYL

-1167 AKNALLLQLYNDKNH
+1167 AKNALLLQLYNDQNH
-1182 HFDELKQEFNI
+1182 HFDELKQEFSI

-1207 LRAKNDLLVKKL
+1207 LRAKNDLLVKEL
-1219 YDLSDDEFSYMIS
+1219 YGLSDDEFSYMIS

-1241 SEYTTLLK
+1241 SEYITLIK

>member
-1 MNYYQELKKYLN
+1 M
-13 NNLFTS
+13 
-19 YSLEIDF
+19 
-26 PKIYNFNANQK
+26 
-37 AFRDILTKITKIYNK
+37 
-52 NKFIKQNEHQFEDEF
+52 
-67 ISKVLEILG
+67 
-76 WCFVRQ
+76 
-82 DEKIIQ
+82 
-88 GKLEKPDFLLFS
+88 
-100 NDKLKS
+100 
-106 KYENLDKETKKSSN
+106 
-120 DFTIILESKAYNIEI
+120 
-135 DNKKVKDNPHFQI
+135 
-148 LRYLGNLKKNYGF
+148 
-161 LTNGRFWRFYDN
+161 
-173 SILNSNKVFYEIN
+173 
-186 LEKIIE
+186 
-192 DQNIEAFAYFYSVF
+192 
-206 SAFNFTEKE
+206 
-215 DHLEITL
+215 
-222 QNNKLSKIK
+222 
-231 IEDDLKSIIYGTNG
+231 
-245 NESLFEFIGSRIYNK
+245 
-260 TKADLKLIY
+260 
-269 ENSLYFI
+269 

-288 FEIILEKHKYFKSKI
+288 FENILEKHKYFKSKI
-303 SLRTLLEN
+303 SIKTLLQN
-311 LQEDENSSGGFGEL
+311 LSDDESSSAGFGDL
-325 ENIFNIYNK
+325 EMIFQIYNK

-350 ESKTALL
+350 ESKTTLL
-357 STPKIFNDK
+357 NTPKIFSDK
-366 DLKFILNQLLNF
+366 DLKKILEQLLYY
-378 KDKNLSFKRDYKT
+378 KDKNLTFKRDYKT
-391 LSVEHLG
+391 LSIEHLG

-408 FEIANEDIYYVS
+408 FEVANEDIYYVS

-444 KVEKYT
+444 KLEKYT
-450 FYKKGQIYLK
+450 FYEKGQIYLK
-460 NSSNS
+460 NTSNS
-465 RKSTASFYTPQSIAN
+465 RKASASFYTPQSIAN

-497 KFKILDNACGSGHFL
+497 KFKILDNPCGSGHFL
-512 VGVLNAITHIVLSD
+512 VGVLNAITHIILSD
-526 FDHFTNLKELYEEEK
+526 FEHFTNLKQLHEQEK
-541 ENILNY
+541 ENIANH
-547 IKDFVQDY
+547 IKDFTQDY
-555 EVDESDVLKR
+555 ELDESDVLKR

-610 NALIN
+610 NALLGSSI
-615 SNLSDFK
+615 SDFEN
-622 DLIKQNSSNLFTN
+622 LIKQNKENIFTN

-645 EVFEKLDNLKDT
+645 EVFEKLDNLQDT

-670 NEITPKLNKLNLYLN
+670 NEITPKLDKLNLYLN
-685 YINTL
+685 YINSL
-690 HFVNKEELQILKAL
+690 HFANKEELQILKAL

-711 LSQNEQ
+711 LSQNKQ
-717 AKAVISK
+717 AKAIISK

-738 PEIVENQVFK
+738 PEIIENQVFK

-812 SKYYKK
+812 SEYYKK

-839 LSLLKQDGNLAYVL
+839 LFLLKQDGNLAYVL

-888 FVDVHKSYKFALM
+888 FSDVDSRYKFALM
-901 QVKNTQ
+901 LIKNTQ

-920 TDMNS
+920 TDINS

-933 TLSLK
+933 TLSLE

-964 CYNAF
+964 SYKAF
-969 QNLSFDYIDFVNELH
+969 QTLSFDYIDFRNELH

-990 LFIEEFRE
+990 LFIEEFEE

-1003 FEGKMIHQ
+1003 YEGKMIHQ
-1011 FDTNFSQA
+1011 FNAEFSQA
-1019 TYFLEKAKFDERLKS
+1019 TYFLKKAHFDERLKS
-1034 KELSRTKKA
+1034 KELSRAKKA
-1043 TGKELN
+1043 TGKELK
-1049 PKLIKY
+1049 PELIKY

-1062 GYRTIASDTNERTL
+1062 AYRAVASDTNERTL

-1085 GCGNSVYSNIPKQY
+1085 GCGNSIYFNIPKQY
-1099 IVKDDAIC
+1099 ILKDDKIC
-1107 MDIVPYERILFV
+1107 IDIMPYERILFT

-1145 ERIPLPQPSDE
+1145 ERIPLPQPSDD

-1167 AKNALLLQLYNDKNH
+1167 AKNALLLQLYNDQNH

-1193 KNEEIPK
+1193 QNDEIPK
-1200 TKKAYDI
+1200 TKKAYDV
-1207 LRAKNDLLVKKL
+1207 LRAKNDLLVKEL
-1219 YDLSDDEFSYMIS
+1219 YSLSDDEFSYMIS

-1241 SEYTTLLK
+1241 SEYIALLRN
-1249 TI
+1249 

>member
-1 MNYYQELKKYLN
+1 
-13 NNLFTS
+13 
-19 YSLEIDF
+19 
-26 PKIYNFNANQK
+26 
-37 AFRDILTKITKIYNK
+37 
-52 NKFIKQNEHQFEDEF
+52 
-67 ISKVLEILG
+67 
-76 WCFVRQ
+76 
-82 DEKIIQ
+82 
-88 GKLEKPDFLLFS
+88 
-100 NDKLKS
+100 
-106 KYENLDKETKKSSN
+106 
-120 DFTIILESKAYNIEI
+120 
-135 DNKKVKDNPHFQI
+135 
-148 LRYLGNLKKNYGF
+148 
-161 LTNGRFWRFYDN
+161 
-173 SILNSNKVFYEIN
+173 
-186 LEKIIE
+186 
-192 DQNIEAFAYFYSVF
+192 
-206 SAFNFTEKE
+206 
-215 DHLEITL
+215 
-222 QNNKLSKIK
+222 
-231 IEDDLKSIIYGTNG
+231 
-245 NESLFEFIGSRIYNK
+245 
-260 TKADLKLIY
+260 
-269 ENSLYFI
+269 
-276 FRLLFIAYFEDK
+276 
-288 FEIILEKHKYFKSKI
+288 
-303 SLRTLLEN
+303 
-311 LQEDENSSGGFGEL
+311 
-325 ENIFNIYNK
+325 
-334 GKGNFD
+334 
-340 MPVFNGGLFD
+340 
-350 ESKTALL
+350 
-357 STPKIFNDK
+357 
-366 DLKFILNQLLNF
+366 
-378 KDKNLSFKRDYKT
+378 
-391 LSVEHLG
+391 
-398 TIYEGLLSYF
+398 
-408 FEIANEDIYYVS
+408 DIYYVS

-512 VGVLNAITHIVLSD
+512 VGILNAITHIVLSD

-555 EVDESDVLKR
+555 ELDESDVLKR

-610 NALIN
+610 NALVGSSII
-615 SNLSDFK
+615 DFEN
-622 DLIKQNSSNLFTN
+622 LIKQNKENIFTN

-645 EVFEKLDNLKDT
+645 EVFEKLDNLQDT

-670 NEITPKLNKLNLYLN
+670 NEITPKLDKLNLYLD
-685 YINTL
+685 YINSL
-690 HFVNKEELQILKAL
+690 HFANKEELQILKAL

-717 AKAVISK
+717 AKAIISK

-738 PEIVENQVFK
+738 PEITENQVFK

-754 GNPPWDKTKFSDDDF
+754 GNPPWDKTKFSDSDF

-805 KAYINDL
+805 KAYINNL
-812 SKYYKK
+812 SEYYKK
-818 AYPLNKG
+818 VYPLNKG

-888 FVDVHKSYKFALM
+888 FADVDSRYKFALM
-901 QVKNTQ
+901 LIKNTQ

-952 LKDKQALEILRK
+952 LKDKQALKILRK

-1003 FEGKMIHQ
+1003 YEGKMIYQ
-1011 FDTNFSQA
+1011 FNANFSQA

-1034 KELSRTKKA
+1034 KELYRAKKA

-1062 GYRTIASDTNERTL
+1062 GYRAVASDTNERTL

-1085 GCGNSVYSNIPKQY
+1085 GFGHSMFANAPKQY
-1099 IVKDDAIC
+1099 IVKDDEIC
-1107 MDIVPYERILFV
+1107 MDIVPYEKILFV

-1131 IRNMVQINVSKTYL
+1131 IRNMVQINVSKSYL

-1167 AKNALLLQLYNDKNH
+1167 AKNALLLQLYNDQNR
-1182 HFDELKQEFNI
+1182 HFDELKQEFSI

-1207 LRAKNDLLVKKL
+1207 LRAKNDLLVKEL
-1219 YDLSDDEFSYMIS
+1219 YGLSDDEFSYMIS

-1241 SEYTTLLK
+1241 SEYITLIK

>member
-1 MNYYQELKKYLN
+1 MFFLKY
-13 NNLFTS
+13 
-19 YSLEIDF
+19 
-26 PKIYNFNANQK
+26 
-37 AFRDILTKITKIYNK
+37 
-52 NKFIKQNEHQFEDEF
+52 
-67 ISKVLEILG
+67 
-76 WCFVRQ
+76 
-82 DEKIIQ
+82 
-88 GKLEKPDFLLFS
+88 
-100 NDKLKS
+100 
-106 KYENLDKETKKSSN
+106 
-120 DFTIILESKAYNIEI
+120 
-135 DNKKVKDNPHFQI
+135 
-148 LRYLGNLKKNYGF
+148 
-161 LTNGRFWRFYDN
+161 
-173 SILNSNKVFYEIN
+173 
-186 LEKIIE
+186 
-192 DQNIEAFAYFYSVF
+192 
-206 SAFNFTEKE
+206 
-215 DHLEITL
+215 
-222 QNNKLSKIK
+222 
-231 IEDDLKSIIYGTNG
+231 
-245 NESLFEFIGSRIYNK
+245 
-260 TKADLKLIY
+260 
-269 ENSLYFI
+269 
-276 FRLLFIAYFEDK
+276 
-288 FEIILEKHKYFKSKI
+288 
-303 SLRTLLEN
+303 
-311 LQEDENSSGGFGEL
+311 
-325 ENIFNIYNK
+325 
-334 GKGNFD
+334 
-340 MPVFNGGLFD
+340 
-350 ESKTALL
+350 
-357 STPKIFNDK
+357 
-366 DLKFILNQLLNF
+366 
-378 KDKNLSFKRDYKT
+378 
-391 LSVEHLG
+391 
-398 TIYEGLLSYF
+398 
-408 FEIANEDIYYVS
+408 
-420 YKEKS
+420 
-425 KEIEC
+425 
-430 YFDNYDFKILEKSK
+430 
-444 KVEKYT
+444 
-450 FYKKGQIYLK
+450 
-460 NSSNS
+460 
-465 RKSTASFYTPQSIAN
+465 
-480 FLIQSA
+480 
-486 LKDKLNNENIL
+486 
-497 KFKILDNACGSGHFL
+497 
-512 VGVLNAITHIVLSD
+512 
-526 FDHFTNLKELYEEEK
+526 
-541 ENILNY
+541 
-547 IKDFVQDY
+547 
-555 EVDESDVLKR
+555 
-565 LLLKRIIYGVD
+565 
-576 LNPFSIEL
+576 
-584 TKLSLWIDSFIFG
+584 
-597 TPLSFIEHHIKCG
+597 PLH
-610 NALIN
+610 N

-670 NEITPKLNKLNLYLN
+670 NEITPKLDKLNLYLN

-717 AKAVISK
+717 AKAIISK

-754 GNPPWDKTKFSDDDF
+754 GNPPWDKTKFSDSDF

-812 SKYYKK
+812 SEYYKK

-888 FVDVHKSYKFALM
+888 FADVDSRYKFALM
-901 QVKNTQ
+901 LIKNTQ
-907 ANHTHKIKTMFYK
+907 ANHTHKIKMMFYK
-920 TDMNS
+920 TDINS

-933 TLSLK
+933 TLNLK

-964 CYNAF
+964 SYNAF
-969 QNLSFDYIDFVNELH
+969 QNLSFDYIDFRRELD

-1003 FEGKMIHQ
+1003 YEGKMIHQ
-1011 FDTNFSQA
+1011 FDANFSQT

-1034 KELSRTKKA
+1034 KELYRAKKA

-1062 GYRTIASDTNERTL
+1062 GYRKISRDTDERTL

-1085 GCGNSVYSNIPKQY
+1085 GGADSTYSNIPKQY
-1099 IVKDDAIC
+1099 VLKDDVIC

-1131 IRNMVQINVSKTYL
+1131 IRNMVQINVSKSYL

-1167 AKNALLLQLYNDKNH
+1167 AKNALLLQLYNDQNH

-1207 LRAKNDLLVKKL
+1207 LRAKNDLLVKEL
-1219 YDLSDDEFSYMIS
+1219 YGLSDDEFSYMIS

-1241 SEYTTLLK
+1241 SEYITLLK

>member
-1 MNYYQELKKYLN
+1 
-13 NNLFTS
+13 
-19 YSLEIDF
+19 
-26 PKIYNFNANQK
+26 
-37 AFRDILTKITKIYNK
+37 
-52 NKFIKQNEHQFEDEF
+52 
-67 ISKVLEILG
+67 
-76 WCFVRQ
+76 
-82 DEKIIQ
+82 
-88 GKLEKPDFLLFS
+88 
-100 NDKLKS
+100 
-106 KYENLDKETKKSSN
+106 
-120 DFTIILESKAYNIEI
+120 
-135 DNKKVKDNPHFQI
+135 
-148 LRYLGNLKKNYGF
+148 
-161 LTNGRFWRFYDN
+161 
-173 SILNSNKVFYEIN
+173 
-186 LEKIIE
+186 
-192 DQNIEAFAYFYSVF
+192 
-206 SAFNFTEKE
+206 
-215 DHLEITL
+215 
-222 QNNKLSKIK
+222 
-231 IEDDLKSIIYGTNG
+231 
-245 NESLFEFIGSRIYNK
+245 
-260 TKADLKLIY
+260 
-269 ENSLYFI
+269 
-276 FRLLFIAYFEDK
+276 
-288 FEIILEKHKYFKSKI
+288 
-303 SLRTLLEN
+303 
-311 LQEDENSSGGFGEL
+311 
-325 ENIFNIYNK
+325 
-334 GKGNFD
+334 
-340 MPVFNGGLFD
+340 
-350 ESKTALL
+350 
-357 STPKIFNDK
+357 
-366 DLKFILNQLLNF
+366 
-378 KDKNLSFKRDYKT
+378 
-391 LSVEHLG
+391 
-398 TIYEGLLSYF
+398 
-408 FEIANEDIYYVS
+408 
-420 YKEKS
+420 

-512 VGVLNAITHIVLSD
+512 VGILNAITHIVLSD

-555 EVDESDVLKR
+555 ELDESDVLKR

-610 NALIN
+610 NALVGSSII
-615 SNLSDFK
+615 DFEN
-622 DLIKQNSSNLFTN
+622 LIKQNKENIFTN

-645 EVFEKLDNLKDT
+645 EVFEKLDNLQDT

-670 NEITPKLNKLNLYLN
+670 NEITPKLDKLNLYLD
-685 YINTL
+685 YINSL
-690 HFVNKEELQILKAL
+690 HFANKEELQILKAL

-717 AKAVISK
+717 AKAIISK

-738 PEIVENQVFK
+738 PEITENQVFK

-754 GNPPWDKTKFSDDDF
+754 GNPPWDKTKFSDSDF

-805 KAYINDL
+805 KAYINNL
-812 SKYYKK
+812 SEYYKK
-818 AYPLNKG
+818 VYPLNKG

-888 FVDVHKSYKFALM
+888 FADVDSRYKFALM
-901 QVKNTQ
+901 LIKNTQ

-952 LKDKQALEILRK
+952 LKDKQALKILRK

-1003 FEGKMIHQ
+1003 YEGKMIYQ
-1011 FDTNFSQA
+1011 FNANFSQA

-1034 KELSRTKKA
+1034 KELYRAKKA

-1062 GYRTIASDTNERTL
+1062 GYRAVASDTNERTL

-1085 GCGNSVYSNIPKQY
+1085 GFGHSMFANAPKQY
-1099 IVKDDAIC
+1099 IVKDDEIC
-1107 MDIVPYERILFV
+1107 MDIVPYEKILFV

-1131 IRNMVQINVSKTYL
+1131 IRNMVQINVSKSYL

-1167 AKNALLLQLYNDKNH
+1167 AKNALLLQLYNDQNR
-1182 HFDELKQEFNI
+1182 HFDELKQEFSI

-1207 LRAKNDLLVKKL
+1207 LRAKNDLLVKEL
-1219 YDLSDDEFSYMIS
+1219 YGLSDDEFSYMIS

-1241 SEYTTLLK
+1241 SEYITLIK

>member
-1 MNYYQELKKYLN
+1 
-13 NNLFTS
+13 
-19 YSLEIDF
+19 
-26 PKIYNFNANQK
+26 
-37 AFRDILTKITKIYNK
+37 
-52 NKFIKQNEHQFEDEF
+52 
-67 ISKVLEILG
+67 
-76 WCFVRQ
+76 
-82 DEKIIQ
+82 
-88 GKLEKPDFLLFS
+88 
-100 NDKLKS
+100 
-106 KYENLDKETKKSSN
+106 
-120 DFTIILESKAYNIEI
+120 
-135 DNKKVKDNPHFQI
+135 
-148 LRYLGNLKKNYGF
+148 
-161 LTNGRFWRFYDN
+161 
-173 SILNSNKVFYEIN
+173 
-186 LEKIIE
+186 
-192 DQNIEAFAYFYSVF
+192 
-206 SAFNFTEKE
+206 
-215 DHLEITL
+215 
-222 QNNKLSKIK
+222 
-231 IEDDLKSIIYGTNG
+231 
-245 NESLFEFIGSRIYNK
+245 
-260 TKADLKLIY
+260 
-269 ENSLYFI
+269 
-276 FRLLFIAYFEDK
+276 
-288 FEIILEKHKYFKSKI
+288 
-303 SLRTLLEN
+303 
-311 LQEDENSSGGFGEL
+311 
-325 ENIFNIYNK
+325 
-334 GKGNFD
+334 
-340 MPVFNGGLFD
+340 
-350 ESKTALL
+350 
-357 STPKIFNDK
+357 
-366 DLKFILNQLLNF
+366 
-378 KDKNLSFKRDYKT
+378 
-391 LSVEHLG
+391 
-398 TIYEGLLSYF
+398 
-408 FEIANEDIYYVS
+408 
-420 YKEKS
+420 
-425 KEIEC
+425 
-430 YFDNYDFKILEKSK
+430 
-444 KVEKYT
+444 YT

-555 EVDESDVLKR
+555 EVDESDILKR

-670 NEITPKLNKLNLYLN
+670 NEITPKLDKLNLYLN

-717 AKAVISK
+717 AKAIISK

-754 GNPPWDKTKFSDDDF
+754 GNPPWDKTKFSDSDF

-812 SKYYKK
+812 SEYYKK

-888 FVDVHKSYKFALM
+888 FADVDSRYKFALM
-901 QVKNTQ
+901 LIKNTQ
-907 ANHTHKIKTMFYK
+907 ANHTHKIKMMFYK
-920 TDMNS
+920 TDINS

-933 TLSLK
+933 TLNLK

-964 CYNAF
+964 SYNAF
-969 QNLSFDYIDFVNELH
+969 QNLSFDYIDFRRELD

-1003 FEGKMIHQ
+1003 YEGKMIHQ
-1011 FDTNFSQA
+1011 FDANFSQT

-1034 KELSRTKKA
+1034 KELYRAKKA

-1062 GYRTIASDTNERTL
+1062 GYRKISRDTDERTL

-1085 GCGNSVYSNIPKQY
+1085 GGADSTYSNIPKQY
-1099 IVKDDAIC
+1099 VLKDDVIC

-1131 IRNMVQINVSKTYL
+1131 IRNMVQINVSKSYL

-1167 AKNALLLQLYNDKNH
+1167 AKNALLLQLYNDQNH

-1207 LRAKNDLLVKKL
+1207 LRAKNDLLVKEL
-1219 YDLSDDEFSYMIS
+1219 YGLSDDEFSYMIS

-1241 SEYTTLLK
+1241 SEYITLLK

>member
-1 MNYYQELKKYLN
+1 
-13 NNLFTS
+13 
-19 YSLEIDF
+19 
-26 PKIYNFNANQK
+26 
-37 AFRDILTKITKIYNK
+37 
-52 NKFIKQNEHQFEDEF
+52 
-67 ISKVLEILG
+67 
-76 WCFVRQ
+76 
-82 DEKIIQ
+82 
-88 GKLEKPDFLLFS
+88 
-100 NDKLKS
+100 
-106 KYENLDKETKKSSN
+106 
-120 DFTIILESKAYNIEI
+120 
-135 DNKKVKDNPHFQI
+135 
-148 LRYLGNLKKNYGF
+148 
-161 LTNGRFWRFYDN
+161 
-173 SILNSNKVFYEIN
+173 
-186 LEKIIE
+186 
-192 DQNIEAFAYFYSVF
+192 
-206 SAFNFTEKE
+206 
-215 DHLEITL
+215 
-222 QNNKLSKIK
+222 
-231 IEDDLKSIIYGTNG
+231 
-245 NESLFEFIGSRIYNK
+245 
-260 TKADLKLIY
+260 
-269 ENSLYFI
+269 
-276 FRLLFIAYFEDK
+276 
-288 FEIILEKHKYFKSKI
+288 
-303 SLRTLLEN
+303 
-311 LQEDENSSGGFGEL
+311 
-325 ENIFNIYNK
+325 
-334 GKGNFD
+334 
-340 MPVFNGGLFD
+340 
-350 ESKTALL
+350 
-357 STPKIFNDK
+357 
-366 DLKFILNQLLNF
+366 
-378 KDKNLSFKRDYKT
+378 
-391 LSVEHLG
+391 
-398 TIYEGLLSYF
+398 
-408 FEIANEDIYYVS
+408 
-420 YKEKS
+420 
-425 KEIEC
+425 C

-512 VGVLNAITHIVLSD
+512 VGILNAITHIVLSD

-555 EVDESDVLKR
+555 ELDESDVLKR

-610 NALIN
+610 NALVGSSII
-615 SNLSDFK
+615 DFEN
-622 DLIKQNSSNLFTN
+622 LIKQNKENIFTN

-645 EVFEKLDNLKDT
+645 EVFEKLDNLQDT

-670 NEITPKLNKLNLYLN
+670 NEITPKLDKLNLYLD
-685 YINTL
+685 YINSL
-690 HFVNKEELQILKAL
+690 HFANKEELQILKAL

-717 AKAVISK
+717 AKAIISK

-738 PEIVENQVFK
+738 PEITENQVFK

-754 GNPPWDKTKFSDDDF
+754 GNPPWDKTKFSDSDF

-805 KAYINDL
+805 KAYINNL
-812 SKYYKK
+812 SEYYKK
-818 AYPLNKG
+818 VYPLNKG

-888 FVDVHKSYKFALM
+888 FADVDSRYKFALM
-901 QVKNTQ
+901 LIKNTQ

-952 LKDKQALEILRK
+952 LKDKQALKILRK

-1003 FEGKMIHQ
+1003 YEGKMIYQ
-1011 FDTNFSQA
+1011 FNANFSQA

-1034 KELSRTKKA
+1034 KELYRAKKA

-1062 GYRTIASDTNERTL
+1062 GYRAVASDTNERTL

-1085 GCGNSVYSNIPKQY
+1085 GFGHSMFANAPKQY
-1099 IVKDDAIC
+1099 IVKDDEIC
-1107 MDIVPYERILFV
+1107 MDIVPYEKILFV

-1131 IRNMVQINVSKTYL
+1131 IRNMVQINVSKSYL

-1167 AKNALLLQLYNDKNH
+1167 AKNALLLQLYNDQNR
-1182 HFDELKQEFNI
+1182 HFDELKQEFSI

-1207 LRAKNDLLVKKL
+1207 LRAKNDLLVKEL
-1219 YDLSDDEFSYMIS
+1219 YGLSDDEFSYMIS

-1241 SEYTTLLK
+1241 SEYITLIK

>member
-1 MNYYQELKKYLN
+1 
-13 NNLFTS
+13 
-19 YSLEIDF
+19 
-26 PKIYNFNANQK
+26 
-37 AFRDILTKITKIYNK
+37 
-52 NKFIKQNEHQFEDEF
+52 
-67 ISKVLEILG
+67 
-76 WCFVRQ
+76 
-82 DEKIIQ
+82 
-88 GKLEKPDFLLFS
+88 
-100 NDKLKS
+100 
-106 KYENLDKETKKSSN
+106 
-120 DFTIILESKAYNIEI
+120 
-135 DNKKVKDNPHFQI
+135 
-148 LRYLGNLKKNYGF
+148 
-161 LTNGRFWRFYDN
+161 
-173 SILNSNKVFYEIN
+173 
-186 LEKIIE
+186 
-192 DQNIEAFAYFYSVF
+192 
-206 SAFNFTEKE
+206 
-215 DHLEITL
+215 
-222 QNNKLSKIK
+222 
-231 IEDDLKSIIYGTNG
+231 
-245 NESLFEFIGSRIYNK
+245 
-260 TKADLKLIY
+260 
-269 ENSLYFI
+269 
-276 FRLLFIAYFEDK
+276 
-288 FEIILEKHKYFKSKI
+288 
-303 SLRTLLEN
+303 
-311 LQEDENSSGGFGEL
+311 
-325 ENIFNIYNK
+325 
-334 GKGNFD
+334 
-340 MPVFNGGLFD
+340 
-350 ESKTALL
+350 
-357 STPKIFNDK
+357 
-366 DLKFILNQLLNF
+366 
-378 KDKNLSFKRDYKT
+378 
-391 LSVEHLG
+391 
-398 TIYEGLLSYF
+398 
-408 FEIANEDIYYVS
+408 
-420 YKEKS
+420 
-425 KEIEC
+425 
-430 YFDNYDFKILEKSK
+430 YDFKILEKSK

-460 NSSNS
+460 NTSNS
-465 RKSTASFYTPQSIAN
+465 RKASASFYTPQSIAN

-555 EVDESDVLKR
+555 EVDESDILKR

-685 YINTL
+685 YINAL

-717 AKAVISK
+717 AKNIISK

-738 PEIVENQVFK
+738 PEIIENQVFK

-784 KKEIQDNL
+784 KKEIQANL

-812 SKYYKK
+812 NEYYKK

-883 NRQAI
+883 NNKAI
-888 FVDVHKSYKFALM
+888 FIDVHRSYKFALM
-901 QVKNTQ
+901 LIKNTQ
-907 ANHTHKIKTMFYK
+907 TNHTHKIKMMFYK
-920 TDMNS
+920 TDINS

-933 TLSLK
+933 ILSLK

-964 CYNAF
+964 SYNAF
-969 QNLSFDYIDFVNELH
+969 QNLSFDYIDFRRELD

-1011 FDTNFSQA
+1011 FDANFSQA

-1034 KELSRTKKA
+1034 KELSRAKKA
-1043 TGKELN
+1043 TGKELK

-1055 DREFFRL
+1055 DRDFFRL
-1062 GYRTIASDTNERTL
+1062 GYRAVARDTDERTL

-1085 GCGNSVYSNIPKQY
+1085 GFGHSMFANAPKQY
-1099 IVKDDAIC
+1099 IVKDDEIS
-1107 MDIVPYERILFV
+1107 MDIVPYEKILFV
-1119 LALFNSLVVDFI
+1119 LALLNSLVVDFI

-1182 HFDELKQEFNI
+1182 HFDELKQEFSI

-1207 LRAKNDLLVKKL
+1207 LRAKNDLLVKEL
-1219 YDLSDDEFSYMIS
+1219 YGLSDDEFSYMIR

-1241 SEYTTLLK
+1241 SEYITLLK

>member
-1 MNYYQELKKYLN
+1 M
-13 NNLFTS
+13 
-19 YSLEIDF
+19 
-26 PKIYNFNANQK
+26 
-37 AFRDILTKITKIYNK
+37 
-52 NKFIKQNEHQFEDEF
+52 
-67 ISKVLEILG
+67 
-76 WCFVRQ
+76 
-82 DEKIIQ
+82 
-88 GKLEKPDFLLFS
+88 
-100 NDKLKS
+100 
-106 KYENLDKETKKSSN
+106 
-120 DFTIILESKAYNIEI
+120 
-135 DNKKVKDNPHFQI
+135 
-148 LRYLGNLKKNYGF
+148 
-161 LTNGRFWRFYDN
+161 
-173 SILNSNKVFYEIN
+173 
-186 LEKIIE
+186 
-192 DQNIEAFAYFYSVF
+192 
-206 SAFNFTEKE
+206 
-215 DHLEITL
+215 
-222 QNNKLSKIK
+222 
-231 IEDDLKSIIYGTNG
+231 
-245 NESLFEFIGSRIYNK
+245 
-260 TKADLKLIY
+260 
-269 ENSLYFI
+269 
-276 FRLLFIAYFEDK
+276 
-288 FEIILEKHKYFKSKI
+288 
-303 SLRTLLEN
+303 
-311 LQEDENSSGGFGEL
+311 
-325 ENIFNIYNK
+325 
-334 GKGNFD
+334 
-340 MPVFNGGLFD
+340 
-350 ESKTALL
+350 
-357 STPKIFNDK
+357 
-366 DLKFILNQLLNF
+366 
-378 KDKNLSFKRDYKT
+378 
-391 LSVEHLG
+391 
-398 TIYEGLLSYF
+398 
-408 FEIANEDIYYVS
+408 
-420 YKEKS
+420 
-425 KEIEC
+425 
-430 YFDNYDFKILEKSK
+430 
-444 KVEKYT
+444 
-450 FYKKGQIYLK
+450 
-460 NSSNS
+460 
-465 RKSTASFYTPQSIAN
+465 
-480 FLIQSA
+480 
-486 LKDKLNNENIL
+486 
-497 KFKILDNACGSGHFL
+497 
-512 VGVLNAITHIVLSD
+512 
-526 FDHFTNLKELYEEEK
+526 
-541 ENILNY
+541 
-547 IKDFVQDY
+547 
-555 EVDESDVLKR
+555 
-565 LLLKRIIYGVD
+565 
-576 LNPFSIEL
+576 
-584 TKLSLWIDSFIFG
+584 
-597 TPLSFIEHHIKCG
+597 
-610 NALIN
+610 IN

-635 SITQEFEILQ
+635 SITREFEILQ

-717 AKAVISK
+717 AKAIISK

-738 PEIVENQVFK
+738 PEIIENQVFK

-754 GNPPWDKTKFSDDDF
+754 GNPPWDKSEFSDNDF

-812 SKYYKK
+812 NEYYKK

-839 LSLLKQDGNLAYVL
+839 LSLLKKDGNLAYVL

-883 NRQAI
+883 NNKAI
-888 FVDVHKSYKFALM
+888 FIDVHRSYKFALM
-901 QVKNTQ
+901 LIKNTQ
-907 ANHTHKIKTMFYK
+907 ANYTHKIKTMFYK

-1003 FEGKMIHQ
+1003 YEGKMIHQ
-1011 FDTNFSQA
+1011 FDANFSQA
-1019 TYFLEKAKFDERLKS
+1019 TYFLEKAKLNERLKS
-1034 KELSRTKKA
+1034 KELYRAKKA
-1043 TGKELN
+1043 TGKELK
-1049 PKLIKY
+1049 PDLIKY

-1062 GYRTIASDTNERTL
+1062 GYRKIARDTDERTL

-1085 GCGNSVYSNIPKQY
+1085 GFGHSMFANAPKLY
-1099 IVKDDAIC
+1099 ILKNDVIC
-1107 MDIVPYERILFV
+1107 MDIVPYEKILFV

-1182 HFDELKQEFNI
+1182 HFDELKQEFDI

-1219 YDLSDDEFSYMIS
+1219 YGLSDDEFSYMIS

-1241 SEYTTLLK
+1241 SEYITLLK

>member
-1 MNYYQELKKYLN
+1 
-13 NNLFTS
+13 
-19 YSLEIDF
+19 
-26 PKIYNFNANQK
+26 
-37 AFRDILTKITKIYNK
+37 
-52 NKFIKQNEHQFEDEF
+52 
-67 ISKVLEILG
+67 
-76 WCFVRQ
+76 
-82 DEKIIQ
+82 
-88 GKLEKPDFLLFS
+88 
-100 NDKLKS
+100 
-106 KYENLDKETKKSSN
+106 
-120 DFTIILESKAYNIEI
+120 
-135 DNKKVKDNPHFQI
+135 
-148 LRYLGNLKKNYGF
+148 
-161 LTNGRFWRFYDN
+161 
-173 SILNSNKVFYEIN
+173 
-186 LEKIIE
+186 
-192 DQNIEAFAYFYSVF
+192 
-206 SAFNFTEKE
+206 
-215 DHLEITL
+215 
-222 QNNKLSKIK
+222 
-231 IEDDLKSIIYGTNG
+231 
-245 NESLFEFIGSRIYNK
+245 
-260 TKADLKLIY
+260 
-269 ENSLYFI
+269 
-276 FRLLFIAYFEDK
+276 
-288 FEIILEKHKYFKSKI
+288 
-303 SLRTLLEN
+303 
-311 LQEDENSSGGFGEL
+311 
-325 ENIFNIYNK
+325 
-334 GKGNFD
+334 
-340 MPVFNGGLFD
+340 
-350 ESKTALL
+350 
-357 STPKIFNDK
+357 
-366 DLKFILNQLLNF
+366 
-378 KDKNLSFKRDYKT
+378 
-391 LSVEHLG
+391 
-398 TIYEGLLSYF
+398 
-408 FEIANEDIYYVS
+408 
-420 YKEKS
+420 
-425 KEIEC
+425 
-430 YFDNYDFKILEKSK
+430 
-444 KVEKYT
+444 
-450 FYKKGQIYLK
+450 
-460 NSSNS
+460 
-465 RKSTASFYTPQSIAN
+465 
-480 FLIQSA
+480 LIQSA

-512 VGVLNAITHIVLSD
+512 VGILNAITHIVLSD

-555 EVDESDVLKR
+555 ELDESDVLKR

-610 NALIN
+610 NALVGSSII
-615 SNLSDFK
+615 DFEN
-622 DLIKQNSSNLFTN
+622 LIKQNKENIFTN

-645 EVFEKLDNLKDT
+645 EVFEKLDNLQDT

-670 NEITPKLNKLNLYLN
+670 NEITPKLDKLNLYLD
-685 YINTL
+685 YINSL
-690 HFVNKEELQILKAL
+690 HFANKEELQILKAL

-717 AKAVISK
+717 AKAIISK

-738 PEIVENQVFK
+738 PEITENQVFK

-754 GNPPWDKTKFSDDDF
+754 GNPPWDKTKFSDSDF

-805 KAYINDL
+805 KAYINNL
-812 SKYYKK
+812 SEYYKK
-818 AYPLNKG
+818 VYPLNKG

-888 FVDVHKSYKFALM
+888 FADVDSRYKFALM
-901 QVKNTQ
+901 LIKNTQ

-952 LKDKQALEILRK
+952 LKDKQALKILRK

-1003 FEGKMIHQ
+1003 YEGKMIYQ
-1011 FDTNFSQA
+1011 FNANFSQA

-1034 KELSRTKKA
+1034 KELYRAKKA

-1062 GYRTIASDTNERTL
+1062 GYRAVASDTNERTL

-1085 GCGNSVYSNIPKQY
+1085 GFGHSMFANAPKQY
-1099 IVKDDAIC
+1099 IVKDDEIC
-1107 MDIVPYERILFV
+1107 MDIVPYEKILFV

-1131 IRNMVQINVSKTYL
+1131 IRNMVQINVSKSYL

-1167 AKNALLLQLYNDKNH
+1167 AKNALLLQLYNDQNR
-1182 HFDELKQEFNI
+1182 HFDELKQEFSI

-1207 LRAKNDLLVKKL
+1207 LRAKNDLLVKEL
-1219 YDLSDDEFSYMIS
+1219 YGLSDDEFSYMIS

-1241 SEYTTLLK
+1241 SEYITLIK

>member
-1 MNYYQELKKYLN
+1 MKACFLN
-13 NNLFTS
+13 
-19 YSLEIDF
+19 
-26 PKIYNFNANQK
+26 
-37 AFRDILTKITKIYNK
+37 
-52 NKFIKQNEHQFEDEF
+52 
-67 ISKVLEILG
+67 
-76 WCFVRQ
+76 
-82 DEKIIQ
+82 
-88 GKLEKPDFLLFS
+88 
-100 NDKLKS
+100 
-106 KYENLDKETKKSSN
+106 
-120 DFTIILESKAYNIEI
+120 
-135 DNKKVKDNPHFQI
+135 
-148 LRYLGNLKKNYGF
+148 
-161 LTNGRFWRFYDN
+161 
-173 SILNSNKVFYEIN
+173 
-186 LEKIIE
+186 
-192 DQNIEAFAYFYSVF
+192 
-206 SAFNFTEKE
+206 
-215 DHLEITL
+215 
-222 QNNKLSKIK
+222 
-231 IEDDLKSIIYGTNG
+231 
-245 NESLFEFIGSRIYNK
+245 
-260 TKADLKLIY
+260 
-269 ENSLYFI
+269 
-276 FRLLFIAYFEDK
+276 
-288 FEIILEKHKYFKSKI
+288 
-303 SLRTLLEN
+303 
-311 LQEDENSSGGFGEL
+311 
-325 ENIFNIYNK
+325 
-334 GKGNFD
+334 
-340 MPVFNGGLFD
+340 
-350 ESKTALL
+350 
-357 STPKIFNDK
+357 
-366 DLKFILNQLLNF
+366 
-378 KDKNLSFKRDYKT
+378 
-391 LSVEHLG
+391 
-398 TIYEGLLSYF
+398 F

-460 NSSNS
+460 NTSNS
-465 RKSTASFYTPQSIAN
+465 RKASASFYTPQSIAN

-541 ENILNY
+541 ENILNH

-555 EVDESDVLKR
+555 EVDESDILKR

-717 AKAVISK
+717 AKAIISK

-738 PEIVENQVFK
+738 PEIIENQVFK

-754 GNPPWDKTKFSDDDF
+754 GNPPWDKSEFSDNDF

-805 KAYINDL
+805 KAHIDAINV
-812 SKYYKK
+812 YYKNTFMSNSLTK
-818 AYPLNKG
+818 
-825 SGDGNLFRLFVEKN
+825 DINLFRLFVEKN

-888 FVDVHKSYKFALM
+888 FADVDSRYKFALM
-901 QVKNTQ
+901 LIKNTQ

-952 LKDKQALEILRK
+952 LKDKQALKILRK

-969 QNLSFDYIDFVNELH
+969 QNLSFDYIDFRQELN
-984 MTNDKD
+984 MTSDKD

-1003 FEGKMIHQ
+1003 YEGKMIHQ
-1011 FDTNFSQA
+1011 FNANFSQA
-1019 TYFLEKAKFDERLKS
+1019 TYFLEKAKLDERLKS
-1034 KELSRTKKA
+1034 KELSRAKKA

-1062 GYRTIASDTNERTL
+1062 GYRAVASDTNERTL

-1085 GCGNSVYSNIPKQY
+1085 GFGHSMFANAPKQY
-1099 IVKDDAIC
+1099 IVKDDEIC
-1107 MDIVPYERILFV
+1107 MDIMPYEKILFV
-1119 LALFNSLVVDFI
+1119 LALLNSLVVDFI

-1156 EIQNNEIYKTL
+1156 ENQNNEIYKTL

-1219 YDLSDDEFSYMIS
+1219 YDLSDDEFSYIIS

>member
-1 MNYYQELKKYLN
+1 
-13 NNLFTS
+13 
-19 YSLEIDF
+19 
-26 PKIYNFNANQK
+26 
-37 AFRDILTKITKIYNK
+37 
-52 NKFIKQNEHQFEDEF
+52 
-67 ISKVLEILG
+67 
-76 WCFVRQ
+76 
-82 DEKIIQ
+82 
-88 GKLEKPDFLLFS
+88 
-100 NDKLKS
+100 
-106 KYENLDKETKKSSN
+106 
-120 DFTIILESKAYNIEI
+120 
-135 DNKKVKDNPHFQI
+135 
-148 LRYLGNLKKNYGF
+148 
-161 LTNGRFWRFYDN
+161 
-173 SILNSNKVFYEIN
+173 
-186 LEKIIE
+186 
-192 DQNIEAFAYFYSVF
+192 
-206 SAFNFTEKE
+206 
-215 DHLEITL
+215 
-222 QNNKLSKIK
+222 
-231 IEDDLKSIIYGTNG
+231 
-245 NESLFEFIGSRIYNK
+245 
-260 TKADLKLIY
+260 
-269 ENSLYFI
+269 
-276 FRLLFIAYFEDK
+276 
-288 FEIILEKHKYFKSKI
+288 
-303 SLRTLLEN
+303 
-311 LQEDENSSGGFGEL
+311 
-325 ENIFNIYNK
+325 
-334 GKGNFD
+334 
-340 MPVFNGGLFD
+340 
-350 ESKTALL
+350 
-357 STPKIFNDK
+357 
-366 DLKFILNQLLNF
+366 
-378 KDKNLSFKRDYKT
+378 
-391 LSVEHLG
+391 
-398 TIYEGLLSYF
+398 
-408 FEIANEDIYYVS
+408 
-420 YKEKS
+420 
-425 KEIEC
+425 
-430 YFDNYDFKILEKSK
+430 
-444 KVEKYT
+444 
-450 FYKKGQIYLK
+450 
-460 NSSNS
+460 
-465 RKSTASFYTPQSIAN
+465 
-480 FLIQSA
+480 
-486 LKDKLNNENIL
+486 
-497 KFKILDNACGSGHFL
+497 
-512 VGVLNAITHIVLSD
+512 
-526 FDHFTNLKELYEEEK
+526 
-541 ENILNY
+541 
-547 IKDFVQDY
+547 
-555 EVDESDVLKR
+555 
-565 LLLKRIIYGVD
+565 
-576 LNPFSIEL
+576 
-584 TKLSLWIDSFIFG
+584 
-597 TPLSFIEHHIKCG
+597 
-610 NALIN
+610 
-615 SNLSDFK
+615 
-622 DLIKQNSSNLFTN
+622 
-635 SITQEFEILQ
+635 
-645 EVFEKLDNLKDT
+645 
-657 NEEQI
+657 
-662 KQSKQIYQ
+662 
-670 NEITPKLNKLNLYLN
+670 
-685 YINTL
+685 INTL

-717 AKAVISK
+717 AKAIISK

-754 GNPPWDKTKFSDDDF
+754 GNPPWDKTKFSDSDF

-812 SKYYKK
+812 SEYYKK

-883 NRQAI
+883 NNKAI
-888 FVDVHKSYKFALM
+888 FIDVHRSYKFALM

-907 ANHTHKIKTMFYK
+907 ANHTHKIKMMFYK

-964 CYNAF
+964 SYNAF
-969 QNLSFDYIDFVNELH
+969 QNLSFDYIDFRRELDT
-984 MTNDKD
+984 TNDKD

-1003 FEGKMIHQ
+1003 YEGKMIHQ
-1011 FDTNFSQA
+1011 FNANFSQT
-1019 TYFLEKAKFDERLKS
+1019 TYFLEKAKLDEHLKS
-1034 KELSRTKKA
+1034 KELYRAKKA

-1062 GYRTIASDTNERTL
+1062 GYRKIASDTNERTL

-1085 GCGNSVYSNIPKQY
+1085 GGADSTYSNIPKQY
-1099 IVKDDAIC
+1099 VLKDDVIC

-1131 IRNMVQINVSKTYL
+1131 IRNMVQINVSKSYL

-1167 AKNALLLQLYNDKNH
+1167 AKNALLLQLYNDQNR

-1200 TKKAYDI
+1200 TKKAYNI
-1207 LRAKNDLLVKKL
+1207 LRAKNDLLVKEL
-1219 YDLSDDEFSYMIS
+1219 YGLSDDEFSYMIS

-1241 SEYTTLLK
+1241 SEYITLLK

>member
-1 MNYYQELKKYLN
+1 
-13 NNLFTS
+13 
-19 YSLEIDF
+19 
-26 PKIYNFNANQK
+26 
-37 AFRDILTKITKIYNK
+37 
-52 NKFIKQNEHQFEDEF
+52 
-67 ISKVLEILG
+67 
-76 WCFVRQ
+76 
-82 DEKIIQ
+82 
-88 GKLEKPDFLLFS
+88 
-100 NDKLKS
+100 
-106 KYENLDKETKKSSN
+106 
-120 DFTIILESKAYNIEI
+120 
-135 DNKKVKDNPHFQI
+135 
-148 LRYLGNLKKNYGF
+148 
-161 LTNGRFWRFYDN
+161 
-173 SILNSNKVFYEIN
+173 
-186 LEKIIE
+186 
-192 DQNIEAFAYFYSVF
+192 
-206 SAFNFTEKE
+206 
-215 DHLEITL
+215 
-222 QNNKLSKIK
+222 
-231 IEDDLKSIIYGTNG
+231 
-245 NESLFEFIGSRIYNK
+245 
-260 TKADLKLIY
+260 
-269 ENSLYFI
+269 
-276 FRLLFIAYFEDK
+276 
-288 FEIILEKHKYFKSKI
+288 
-303 SLRTLLEN
+303 
-311 LQEDENSSGGFGEL
+311 
-325 ENIFNIYNK
+325 
-334 GKGNFD
+334 
-340 MPVFNGGLFD
+340 
-350 ESKTALL
+350 
-357 STPKIFNDK
+357 
-366 DLKFILNQLLNF
+366 
-378 KDKNLSFKRDYKT
+378 
-391 LSVEHLG
+391 
-398 TIYEGLLSYF
+398 
-408 FEIANEDIYYVS
+408 
-420 YKEKS
+420 S

-460 NSSNS
+460 NTSNS
-465 RKSTASFYTPQSIAN
+465 RKASASFYTPQSIAN

-541 ENILNY
+541 ENILNH

-555 EVDESDVLKR
+555 EVDESDILKR

-717 AKAVISK
+717 AKAIISK

-738 PEIVENQVFK
+738 PEIIENQVFK

-754 GNPPWDKTKFSDDDF
+754 GNPPWDKSEFSDNDF

-805 KAYINDL
+805 KAHIDAINV
-812 SKYYKK
+812 YYKNTFMSNSLTK
-818 AYPLNKG
+818 
-825 SGDGNLFRLFVEKN
+825 DINLFRLFVEKN

-888 FVDVHKSYKFALM
+888 FADVDSRYKFALM
-901 QVKNTQ
+901 LIKNTQ

-952 LKDKQALEILRK
+952 LKDKQALKILRK

-969 QNLSFDYIDFVNELH
+969 QNLSFDYIDFRQELN
-984 MTNDKD
+984 MTSDKD

-1003 FEGKMIHQ
+1003 YEGKMIHQ
-1011 FDTNFSQA
+1011 FNANFSQA
-1019 TYFLEKAKFDERLKS
+1019 TYFLEKAKLDERLKS
-1034 KELSRTKKA
+1034 KELSRAKKA

-1062 GYRTIASDTNERTL
+1062 GYRAVASDTNERTL

-1085 GCGNSVYSNIPKQY
+1085 GFGHSMFANAPKQY
-1099 IVKDDAIC
+1099 IVKDDEIC
-1107 MDIVPYERILFV
+1107 MDIMPYEKILFV
-1119 LALFNSLVVDFI
+1119 LALLNSLVVDFI

-1156 EIQNNEIYKTL
+1156 ENQNNEIYKTL

>member
-1 MNYYQELKKYLN
+1 
-13 NNLFTS
+13 
-19 YSLEIDF
+19 
-26 PKIYNFNANQK
+26 
-37 AFRDILTKITKIYNK
+37 
-52 NKFIKQNEHQFEDEF
+52 
-67 ISKVLEILG
+67 
-76 WCFVRQ
+76 
-82 DEKIIQ
+82 
-88 GKLEKPDFLLFS
+88 
-100 NDKLKS
+100 
-106 KYENLDKETKKSSN
+106 
-120 DFTIILESKAYNIEI
+120 
-135 DNKKVKDNPHFQI
+135 
-148 LRYLGNLKKNYGF
+148 
-161 LTNGRFWRFYDN
+161 
-173 SILNSNKVFYEIN
+173 
-186 LEKIIE
+186 
-192 DQNIEAFAYFYSVF
+192 
-206 SAFNFTEKE
+206 
-215 DHLEITL
+215 
-222 QNNKLSKIK
+222 
-231 IEDDLKSIIYGTNG
+231 
-245 NESLFEFIGSRIYNK
+245 
-260 TKADLKLIY
+260 
-269 ENSLYFI
+269 
-276 FRLLFIAYFEDK
+276 
-288 FEIILEKHKYFKSKI
+288 
-303 SLRTLLEN
+303 
-311 LQEDENSSGGFGEL
+311 
-325 ENIFNIYNK
+325 
-334 GKGNFD
+334 
-340 MPVFNGGLFD
+340 
-350 ESKTALL
+350 
-357 STPKIFNDK
+357 
-366 DLKFILNQLLNF
+366 
-378 KDKNLSFKRDYKT
+378 
-391 LSVEHLG
+391 
-398 TIYEGLLSYF
+398 
-408 FEIANEDIYYVS
+408 
-420 YKEKS
+420 
-425 KEIEC
+425 
-430 YFDNYDFKILEKSK
+430 
-444 KVEKYT
+444 
-450 FYKKGQIYLK
+450 
-460 NSSNS
+460 
-465 RKSTASFYTPQSIAN
+465 
-480 FLIQSA
+480 
-486 LKDKLNNENIL
+486 
-497 KFKILDNACGSGHFL
+497 
-512 VGVLNAITHIVLSD
+512 
-526 FDHFTNLKELYEEEK
+526 
-541 ENILNY
+541 
-547 IKDFVQDY
+547 
-555 EVDESDVLKR
+555 LKR

-584 TKLSLWIDSFIFG
+584 TKLSLWIDSFIFT

-717 AKAVISK
+717 AKAIISK

-738 PEIVENQVFK
+738 PEITENQVFK

-754 GNPPWDKTKFSDDDF
+754 GNPPWDKTKFSDSDF

-812 SKYYKK
+812 NEYYKK
-818 AYPLNKG
+818 TYPLNKG

-888 FVDVHKSYKFALM
+888 FADVDSRYKFALM
-901 QVKNTQ
+901 LIKNTQ
-907 ANHTHKIKTMFYK
+907 ANHTHKIKMMFYK
-920 TDMNS
+920 TDINS

-933 TLSLK
+933 TLNLK

-946 HLALME
+946 HLALMK

-964 CYNAF
+964 SYNAF
-969 QNLSFDYIDFVNELH
+969 QNLSFDYIDFRRELD

-1003 FEGKMIHQ
+1003 YEGKMIHQ
-1011 FDTNFSQA
+1011 FDANFSQA

-1034 KELSRTKKA
+1034 KELYRAKKA

-1062 GYRTIASDTNERTL
+1062 GYRKIASDTNERTL

-1085 GCGNSVYSNIPKQY
+1085 GGADSTYSNIPKQY
-1099 IVKDDAIC
+1099 VLKDDVIC

-1131 IRNMVQINVSKTYL
+1131 IRNMVQINVSKSYL

-1167 AKNALLLQLYNDKNH
+1167 AKNALLLQLYNDQNR

-1207 LRAKNDLLVKKL
+1207 LRAKNDLLVKEL
-1219 YDLSDDEFSYMIS
+1219 YGLSDDEFSYMIS

-1241 SEYTTLLK
+1241 SEYITLLK

>member
-1 MNYYQELKKYLN
+1 M
-13 NNLFTS
+13 
-19 YSLEIDF
+19 
-26 PKIYNFNANQK
+26 
-37 AFRDILTKITKIYNK
+37 
-52 NKFIKQNEHQFEDEF
+52 
-67 ISKVLEILG
+67 
-76 WCFVRQ
+76 
-82 DEKIIQ
+82 
-88 GKLEKPDFLLFS
+88 
-100 NDKLKS
+100 
-106 KYENLDKETKKSSN
+106 
-120 DFTIILESKAYNIEI
+120 
-135 DNKKVKDNPHFQI
+135 
-148 LRYLGNLKKNYGF
+148 
-161 LTNGRFWRFYDN
+161 
-173 SILNSNKVFYEIN
+173 
-186 LEKIIE
+186 
-192 DQNIEAFAYFYSVF
+192 
-206 SAFNFTEKE
+206 
-215 DHLEITL
+215 
-222 QNNKLSKIK
+222 
-231 IEDDLKSIIYGTNG
+231 
-245 NESLFEFIGSRIYNK
+245 
-260 TKADLKLIY
+260 
-269 ENSLYFI
+269 
-276 FRLLFIAYFEDK
+276 
-288 FEIILEKHKYFKSKI
+288 
-303 SLRTLLEN
+303 
-311 LQEDENSSGGFGEL
+311 
-325 ENIFNIYNK
+325 
-334 GKGNFD
+334 
-340 MPVFNGGLFD
+340 
-350 ESKTALL
+350 
-357 STPKIFNDK
+357 
-366 DLKFILNQLLNF
+366 
-378 KDKNLSFKRDYKT
+378 
-391 LSVEHLG
+391 
-398 TIYEGLLSYF
+398 
-408 FEIANEDIYYVS
+408 
-420 YKEKS
+420 
-425 KEIEC
+425 
-430 YFDNYDFKILEKSK
+430 
-444 KVEKYT
+444 
-450 FYKKGQIYLK
+450 
-460 NSSNS
+460 
-465 RKSTASFYTPQSIAN
+465 
-480 FLIQSA
+480 
-486 LKDKLNNENIL
+486 

-512 VGVLNAITHIVLSD
+512 VGILNAITHIVLSD

-555 EVDESDVLKR
+555 ELDESDVLKR

-610 NALIN
+610 NALVGSSII
-615 SNLSDFK
+615 DFEN
-622 DLIKQNSSNLFTN
+622 LIKQNKENIFTN

-645 EVFEKLDNLKDT
+645 EVFEKLDNLQDT

-670 NEITPKLNKLNLYLN
+670 NEITPKLDKLNLYLD
-685 YINTL
+685 YINSL
-690 HFVNKEELQILKAL
+690 HFANKEELQILKAL

-717 AKAVISK
+717 AKAIISK

-738 PEIVENQVFK
+738 PEITENQVFK

-805 KAYINDL
+805 KAYINNL
-812 SKYYKK
+812 SEYYKK

-888 FVDVHKSYKFALM
+888 FADVDSRYKFALM
-901 QVKNTQ
+901 LIKNTQ

-952 LKDKQALEILRK
+952 LKDKQALKILRK

-1003 FEGKMIHQ
+1003 YEGKMIYQ
-1011 FDTNFSQA
+1011 FNANFSQA

-1034 KELSRTKKA
+1034 KELYRAKKA

-1062 GYRTIASDTNERTL
+1062 GYRAVASDTNERTL

-1085 GCGNSVYSNIPKQY
+1085 GFGHSMFANAPKQY
-1099 IVKDDAIC
+1099 IVKDDEIC
-1107 MDIVPYERILFV
+1107 MDIVPYEKILFV

-1131 IRNMVQINVSKTYL
+1131 IRNMVQINVSKSYL

-1167 AKNALLLQLYNDKNH
+1167 AKNALLLQLYNDQNR

-1207 LRAKNDLLVKKL
+1207 LRAKNDLLVKEL
-1219 YDLSDDEFSYMIS
+1219 YGLSDDEFSYMIS

-1241 SEYTTLLK
+1241 SEYITLLK

>member
-1 MNYYQELKKYLN
+1 MV
-13 NNLFTS
+13 T
-19 YSLEIDF
+19 
-26 PKIYNFNANQK
+26 
-37 AFRDILTKITKIYNK
+37 
-52 NKFIKQNEHQFEDEF
+52 
-67 ISKVLEILG
+67 
-76 WCFVRQ
+76 
-82 DEKIIQ
+82 
-88 GKLEKPDFLLFS
+88 
-100 NDKLKS
+100 
-106 KYENLDKETKKSSN
+106 
-120 DFTIILESKAYNIEI
+120 
-135 DNKKVKDNPHFQI
+135 
-148 LRYLGNLKKNYGF
+148 
-161 LTNGRFWRFYDN
+161 FY
-173 SILNSNKVFYEIN
+173 
-186 LEKIIE
+186 
-192 DQNIEAFAYFYSVF
+192 F
-206 SAFNFTEKE
+206 SA
-215 DHLEITL
+215 DI
-222 QNNKLSKIK
+222 
-231 IEDDLKSIIYGTNG
+231 
-245 NESLFEFIGSRIYNK
+245 
-260 TKADLKLIY
+260 
-269 ENSLYFI
+269 
-276 FRLLFIAYFEDK
+276 
-288 FEIILEKHKYFKSKI
+288 
-303 SLRTLLEN
+303 
-311 LQEDENSSGGFGEL
+311 
-325 ENIFNIYNK
+325 
-334 GKGNFD
+334 
-340 MPVFNGGLFD
+340 
-350 ESKTALL
+350 

-512 VGVLNAITHIVLSD
+512 VGILNAITHIVLSD

-555 EVDESDVLKR
+555 ELDESDVLKR

-610 NALIN
+610 NALVGSSII
-615 SNLSDFK
+615 DFEN
-622 DLIKQNSSNLFTN
+622 LIKQNKENIFTN

-645 EVFEKLDNLKDT
+645 EVFEKLDNLQDT

-670 NEITPKLNKLNLYLN
+670 NEITPKLDKLNLYLD
-685 YINTL
+685 YINSL
-690 HFVNKEELQILKAL
+690 HFANKEELQILKAL

-717 AKAVISK
+717 AKAIISK

-738 PEIVENQVFK
+738 PEITENQVFK

-754 GNPPWDKTKFSDDDF
+754 GNPPWDKTKFSDSDF

-805 KAYINDL
+805 KAYINNL
-812 SKYYKK
+812 SEYYKK
-818 AYPLNKG
+818 VYPLNKG

-888 FVDVHKSYKFALM
+888 FADVDSRYKFALM
-901 QVKNTQ
+901 LIKNTQ

-952 LKDKQALEILRK
+952 LKDKQALKILRK

-1003 FEGKMIHQ
+1003 YEGKMIYQ
-1011 FDTNFSQA
+1011 FNANFSQA

-1034 KELSRTKKA
+1034 KELYRAKKA

-1062 GYRTIASDTNERTL
+1062 GYRAVASDTNERTL

-1085 GCGNSVYSNIPKQY
+1085 GFGHSMFANAPKQY
-1099 IVKDDAIC
+1099 IVKDDEIC
-1107 MDIVPYERILFV
+1107 MDIVPYEKILFV

-1131 IRNMVQINVSKTYL
+1131 IRNMVQINVSKSYL

-1167 AKNALLLQLYNDKNH
+1167 AKNALLLQLYNDQNR
-1182 HFDELKQEFNI
+1182 HFDELKQEFSI

-1207 LRAKNDLLVKKL
+1207 LRAKNDLLVKEL
-1219 YDLSDDEFSYMIS
+1219 YGLSDDEFSYMIS

-1241 SEYTTLLK
+1241 SEYITLIK

>member
-1 MNYYQELKKYLN
+1 
-13 NNLFTS
+13 
-19 YSLEIDF
+19 
-26 PKIYNFNANQK
+26 
-37 AFRDILTKITKIYNK
+37 
-52 NKFIKQNEHQFEDEF
+52 
-67 ISKVLEILG
+67 
-76 WCFVRQ
+76 
-82 DEKIIQ
+82 
-88 GKLEKPDFLLFS
+88 
-100 NDKLKS
+100 
-106 KYENLDKETKKSSN
+106 
-120 DFTIILESKAYNIEI
+120 
-135 DNKKVKDNPHFQI
+135 
-148 LRYLGNLKKNYGF
+148 
-161 LTNGRFWRFYDN
+161 
-173 SILNSNKVFYEIN
+173 
-186 LEKIIE
+186 
-192 DQNIEAFAYFYSVF
+192 
-206 SAFNFTEKE
+206 
-215 DHLEITL
+215 
-222 QNNKLSKIK
+222 
-231 IEDDLKSIIYGTNG
+231 
-245 NESLFEFIGSRIYNK
+245 
-260 TKADLKLIY
+260 
-269 ENSLYFI
+269 
-276 FRLLFIAYFEDK
+276 
-288 FEIILEKHKYFKSKI
+288 
-303 SLRTLLEN
+303 
-311 LQEDENSSGGFGEL
+311 
-325 ENIFNIYNK
+325 
-334 GKGNFD
+334 
-340 MPVFNGGLFD
+340 
-350 ESKTALL
+350 
-357 STPKIFNDK
+357 
-366 DLKFILNQLLNF
+366 
-378 KDKNLSFKRDYKT
+378 
-391 LSVEHLG
+391 
-398 TIYEGLLSYF
+398 
-408 FEIANEDIYYVS
+408 
-420 YKEKS
+420 
-425 KEIEC
+425 
-430 YFDNYDFKILEKSK
+430 
-444 KVEKYT
+444 
-450 FYKKGQIYLK
+450 
-460 NSSNS
+460 
-465 RKSTASFYTPQSIAN
+465 
-480 FLIQSA
+480 LIQSA

-555 EVDESDVLKR
+555 EVDESDILKR

-670 NEITPKLNKLNLYLN
+670 NEITPKLDKLNLYLN

-717 AKAVISK
+717 AKAIISK

-754 GNPPWDKTKFSDDDF
+754 GNPPWDKTKFSDSDF

-812 SKYYKK
+812 SEYYKK

-888 FVDVHKSYKFALM
+888 FADVDSRYKFALM
-901 QVKNTQ
+901 LIKNTQ
-907 ANHTHKIKTMFYK
+907 ANHTHKIKMMFYK
-920 TDMNS
+920 TDINS

-964 CYNAF
+964 SYNAF
-969 QNLSFDYIDFVNELH
+969 QNLSFDYIDFRRELD

-1003 FEGKMIHQ
+1003 YEGKMIHQ
-1011 FDTNFSQA
+1011 FDANFSQT
-1019 TYFLEKAKFDERLKS
+1019 TYFLEKAKFDEHLKS
-1034 KELSRTKKA
+1034 KELYRAKKA

-1062 GYRTIASDTNERTL
+1062 GYRKISRDTDERTL

-1085 GCGNSVYSNIPKQY
+1085 GGADSTYSNIPKQY
-1099 IVKDDAIC
+1099 VLKDDVIC

-1131 IRNMVQINVSKTYL
+1131 IRNMVQINVSKSYL

-1167 AKNALLLQLYNDKNH
+1167 AKNALLLQLYNDQNR

-1207 LRAKNDLLVKKL
+1207 LRAKNDLLVKEL
-1219 YDLSDDEFSYMIS
+1219 YGLSDDEFSYMIS

-1241 SEYTTLLK
+1241 SEYITLLK

>member
-1 MNYYQELKKYLN
+1 M
-13 NNLFTS
+13 
-19 YSLEIDF
+19 
-26 PKIYNFNANQK
+26 
-37 AFRDILTKITKIYNK
+37 
-52 NKFIKQNEHQFEDEF
+52 
-67 ISKVLEILG
+67 
-76 WCFVRQ
+76 
-82 DEKIIQ
+82 
-88 GKLEKPDFLLFS
+88 
-100 NDKLKS
+100 
-106 KYENLDKETKKSSN
+106 
-120 DFTIILESKAYNIEI
+120 
-135 DNKKVKDNPHFQI
+135 
-148 LRYLGNLKKNYGF
+148 
-161 LTNGRFWRFYDN
+161 
-173 SILNSNKVFYEIN
+173 
-186 LEKIIE
+186 
-192 DQNIEAFAYFYSVF
+192 
-206 SAFNFTEKE
+206 
-215 DHLEITL
+215 
-222 QNNKLSKIK
+222 
-231 IEDDLKSIIYGTNG
+231 
-245 NESLFEFIGSRIYNK
+245 
-260 TKADLKLIY
+260 
-269 ENSLYFI
+269 
-276 FRLLFIAYFEDK
+276 
-288 FEIILEKHKYFKSKI
+288 
-303 SLRTLLEN
+303 
-311 LQEDENSSGGFGEL
+311 
-325 ENIFNIYNK
+325 
-334 GKGNFD
+334 
-340 MPVFNGGLFD
+340 
-350 ESKTALL
+350 
-357 STPKIFNDK
+357 
-366 DLKFILNQLLNF
+366 
-378 KDKNLSFKRDYKT
+378 
-391 LSVEHLG
+391 
-398 TIYEGLLSYF
+398 
-408 FEIANEDIYYVS
+408 
-420 YKEKS
+420 
-425 KEIEC
+425 
-430 YFDNYDFKILEKSK
+430 
-444 KVEKYT
+444 
-450 FYKKGQIYLK
+450 
-460 NSSNS
+460 
-465 RKSTASFYTPQSIAN
+465 
-480 FLIQSA
+480 
-486 LKDKLNNENIL
+486 
-497 KFKILDNACGSGHFL
+497 
-512 VGVLNAITHIVLSD
+512 
-526 FDHFTNLKELYEEEK
+526 
-541 ENILNY
+541 
-547 IKDFVQDY
+547 
-555 EVDESDVLKR
+555 
-565 LLLKRIIYGVD
+565 
-576 LNPFSIEL
+576 
-584 TKLSLWIDSFIFG
+584 
-597 TPLSFIEHHIKCG
+597 
-610 NALIN
+610 IN

-670 NEITPKLNKLNLYLN
+670 NEITPKLDKLNLYLN

-717 AKAVISK
+717 AKAIISK

-732 NYELEF
+732 NYKLEF

-754 GNPPWDKTKFSDDDF
+754 GNPPWDKTKFSDSDF

-812 SKYYKK
+812 SEYYKK

-888 FVDVHKSYKFALM
+888 FADVDSRYKFALM
-901 QVKNTQ
+901 LIKNTQ
-907 ANHTHKIKTMFYK
+907 ANHTHKIKMMFYK
-920 TDMNS
+920 TDINS

-933 TLSLK
+933 TLNLK

-964 CYNAF
+964 SYNAF
-969 QNLSFDYIDFVNELH
+969 QNLSFDYIDFRRELD

-1003 FEGKMIHQ
+1003 YEGKMIHQ
-1011 FDTNFSQA
+1011 FDANFSQT
-1019 TYFLEKAKFDERLKS
+1019 TYFLEKAKFDEHLKS
-1034 KELSRTKKA
+1034 KELYRAKKA

-1062 GYRTIASDTNERTL
+1062 GYRKISRDTDERTL

-1085 GCGNSVYSNIPKQY
+1085 GGADSTYSNIPKQY
-1099 IVKDDAIC
+1099 VLKDDVIC

-1131 IRNMVQINVSKTYL
+1131 IRNMVQINVSKSYL

-1167 AKNALLLQLYNDKNH
+1167 AKNALLLQLYNDQNR

-1207 LRAKNDLLVKKL
+1207 LRAKNDLLVKEL
-1219 YDLSDDEFSYMIS
+1219 YGLSDDEFSYMIS

-1241 SEYTTLLK
+1241 SEYITLLK

>member
-1 MNYYQELKKYLN
+1 
-13 NNLFTS
+13 
-19 YSLEIDF
+19 
-26 PKIYNFNANQK
+26 P
-37 AFRDILTKITKIYNK
+37 
-52 NKFIKQNEHQFEDEF
+52 QF
-67 ISKVLEILG
+67 
-76 WCFVRQ
+76 
-82 DEKIIQ
+82 
-88 GKLEKPDFLLFS
+88 
-100 NDKLKS
+100 
-106 KYENLDKETKKSSN
+106 
-120 DFTIILESKAYNIEI
+120 
-135 DNKKVKDNPHFQI
+135 
-148 LRYLGNLKKNYGF
+148 
-161 LTNGRFWRFYDN
+161 
-173 SILNSNKVFYEIN
+173 
-186 LEKIIE
+186 
-192 DQNIEAFAYFYSVF
+192 
-206 SAFNFTEKE
+206 
-215 DHLEITL
+215 
-222 QNNKLSKIK
+222 
-231 IEDDLKSIIYGTNG
+231 
-245 NESLFEFIGSRIYNK
+245 
-260 TKADLKLIY
+260 
-269 ENSLYFI
+269 
-276 FRLLFIAYFEDK
+276 
-288 FEIILEKHKYFKSKI
+288 
-303 SLRTLLEN
+303 
-311 LQEDENSSGGFGEL
+311 
-325 ENIFNIYNK
+325 
-334 GKGNFD
+334 
-340 MPVFNGGLFD
+340 
-350 ESKTALL
+350 
-357 STPKIFNDK
+357 
-366 DLKFILNQLLNF
+366 
-378 KDKNLSFKRDYKT
+378 
-391 LSVEHLG
+391 
-398 TIYEGLLSYF
+398 
-408 FEIANEDIYYVS
+408 
-420 YKEKS
+420 
-425 KEIEC
+425 
-430 YFDNYDFKILEKSK
+430 
-444 KVEKYT
+444 
-450 FYKKGQIYLK
+450 
-460 NSSNS
+460 
-465 RKSTASFYTPQSIAN
+465 IAN

-555 EVDESDVLKR
+555 EVDESDILKR

-670 NEITPKLNKLNLYLN
+670 NEITPKLDKLNLYLN

-717 AKAVISK
+717 AKAIISK

-754 GNPPWDKTKFSDDDF
+754 GNPPWDKTKFSDSDF

-812 SKYYKK
+812 SEYYKK

-888 FVDVHKSYKFALM
+888 FADVDSRYKFALM
-901 QVKNTQ
+901 LIKNTQ
-907 ANHTHKIKTMFYK
+907 ANHTHKIKMMFYK
-920 TDMNS
+920 TDINS

-933 TLSLK
+933 TLNLK

-964 CYNAF
+964 SYNAF
-969 QNLSFDYIDFVNELH
+969 QNLSFDYIDFRRELD

-1003 FEGKMIHQ
+1003 YEGKMIHQ
-1011 FDTNFSQA
+1011 FDANFSQT

-1034 KELSRTKKA
+1034 KELYRAKKA

-1062 GYRTIASDTNERTL
+1062 GYRKISRDTDERTL

-1085 GCGNSVYSNIPKQY
+1085 GGADSTYSNIPKQY
-1099 IVKDDAIC
+1099 VLKDDVIC

-1131 IRNMVQINVSKTYL
+1131 IRNMVQINVSKSYL

-1167 AKNALLLQLYNDKNH
+1167 AKNALLLQLYNDQNR

-1207 LRAKNDLLVKKL
+1207 LRAKNDLLVKEL
-1219 YDLSDDEFSYMIS
+1219 YGLSDDEFSYMIS

-1241 SEYTTLLK
+1241 SEYITLLK

>member
-1 MNYYQELKKYLN
+1 
-13 NNLFTS
+13 
-19 YSLEIDF
+19 
-26 PKIYNFNANQK
+26 
-37 AFRDILTKITKIYNK
+37 
-52 NKFIKQNEHQFEDEF
+52 
-67 ISKVLEILG
+67 
-76 WCFVRQ
+76 
-82 DEKIIQ
+82 
-88 GKLEKPDFLLFS
+88 
-100 NDKLKS
+100 
-106 KYENLDKETKKSSN
+106 
-120 DFTIILESKAYNIEI
+120 
-135 DNKKVKDNPHFQI
+135 
-148 LRYLGNLKKNYGF
+148 
-161 LTNGRFWRFYDN
+161 
-173 SILNSNKVFYEIN
+173 
-186 LEKIIE
+186 
-192 DQNIEAFAYFYSVF
+192 
-206 SAFNFTEKE
+206 
-215 DHLEITL
+215 
-222 QNNKLSKIK
+222 
-231 IEDDLKSIIYGTNG
+231 
-245 NESLFEFIGSRIYNK
+245 
-260 TKADLKLIY
+260 
-269 ENSLYFI
+269 
-276 FRLLFIAYFEDK
+276 
-288 FEIILEKHKYFKSKI
+288 
-303 SLRTLLEN
+303 
-311 LQEDENSSGGFGEL
+311 
-325 ENIFNIYNK
+325 
-334 GKGNFD
+334 
-340 MPVFNGGLFD
+340 
-350 ESKTALL
+350 
-357 STPKIFNDK
+357 
-366 DLKFILNQLLNF
+366 
-378 KDKNLSFKRDYKT
+378 
-391 LSVEHLG
+391 
-398 TIYEGLLSYF
+398 
-408 FEIANEDIYYVS
+408 
-420 YKEKS
+420 
-425 KEIEC
+425 
-430 YFDNYDFKILEKSK
+430 KILEKSK

-555 EVDESDVLKR
+555 EVDESDILKR

-717 AKAVISK
+717 AKAIISK

-754 GNPPWDKTKFSDDDF
+754 GNPPWDKTKFSDSDF

-812 SKYYKK
+812 SEYYKK

-888 FVDVHKSYKFALM
+888 FADVDSRYKFALM
-901 QVKNTQ
+901 LIKNTQ
-907 ANHTHKIKTMFYK
+907 ANHTHKIKMMFYK
-920 TDMNS
+920 TDINS

-933 TLSLK
+933 TLNLK

-964 CYNAF
+964 SYNAF
-969 QNLSFDYIDFVNELH
+969 QNLSFDYIDFRRELD

-1003 FEGKMIHQ
+1003 YEGKMIHQ
-1011 FDTNFSQA
+1011 FDANFSQT

-1034 KELSRTKKA
+1034 KELYRAKKA

-1062 GYRTIASDTNERTL
+1062 GYRKISRDTDERTL

-1085 GCGNSVYSNIPKQY
+1085 GGADSTYSNIPKQY
-1099 IVKDDAIC
+1099 VLKDDVIC

-1131 IRNMVQINVSKTYL
+1131 IRNMVQINVSKSYL

-1167 AKNALLLQLYNDKNH
+1167 AKNALLLQLYNDQNH

-1207 LRAKNDLLVKKL
+1207 LRAKNDLLVKEL
-1219 YDLSDDEFSYMIS
+1219 YGLSDDEFSYMIS

-1241 SEYTTLLK
+1241 SEYITLLK

>member
-1 MNYYQELKKYLN
+1 
-13 NNLFTS
+13 
-19 YSLEIDF
+19 
-26 PKIYNFNANQK
+26 
-37 AFRDILTKITKIYNK
+37 
-52 NKFIKQNEHQFEDEF
+52 
-67 ISKVLEILG
+67 
-76 WCFVRQ
+76 
-82 DEKIIQ
+82 
-88 GKLEKPDFLLFS
+88 
-100 NDKLKS
+100 
-106 KYENLDKETKKSSN
+106 
-120 DFTIILESKAYNIEI
+120 
-135 DNKKVKDNPHFQI
+135 
-148 LRYLGNLKKNYGF
+148 
-161 LTNGRFWRFYDN
+161 
-173 SILNSNKVFYEIN
+173 
-186 LEKIIE
+186 
-192 DQNIEAFAYFYSVF
+192 
-206 SAFNFTEKE
+206 
-215 DHLEITL
+215 
-222 QNNKLSKIK
+222 
-231 IEDDLKSIIYGTNG
+231 
-245 NESLFEFIGSRIYNK
+245 
-260 TKADLKLIY
+260 
-269 ENSLYFI
+269 
-276 FRLLFIAYFEDK
+276 
-288 FEIILEKHKYFKSKI
+288 
-303 SLRTLLEN
+303 
-311 LQEDENSSGGFGEL
+311 
-325 ENIFNIYNK
+325 
-334 GKGNFD
+334 
-340 MPVFNGGLFD
+340 
-350 ESKTALL
+350 
-357 STPKIFNDK
+357 
-366 DLKFILNQLLNF
+366 
-378 KDKNLSFKRDYKT
+378 
-391 LSVEHLG
+391 
-398 TIYEGLLSYF
+398 
-408 FEIANEDIYYVS
+408 
-420 YKEKS
+420 
-425 KEIEC
+425 
-430 YFDNYDFKILEKSK
+430 
-444 KVEKYT
+444 
-450 FYKKGQIYLK
+450 
-460 NSSNS
+460 
-465 RKSTASFYTPQSIAN
+465 
-480 FLIQSA
+480 
-486 LKDKLNNENIL
+486 
-497 KFKILDNACGSGHFL
+497 FKILDNACGSGHFL

-555 EVDESDVLKR
+555 EVDESDILKR

-670 NEITPKLNKLNLYLN
+670 NEITPKLDKLNLYLN

-717 AKAVISK
+717 AKAIISK

-754 GNPPWDKTKFSDDDF
+754 GNPPWDKTKFSDSDF

-812 SKYYKK
+812 SEYYKK

-888 FVDVHKSYKFALM
+888 FADVDSRYKFALM
-901 QVKNTQ
+901 LIKNTQ
-907 ANHTHKIKTMFYK
+907 ANHTHKIKMMFYK
-920 TDMNS
+920 TDINS

-964 CYNAF
+964 SYNAF
-969 QNLSFDYIDFVNELH
+969 QNLSFDYIDFRRELD

-1003 FEGKMIHQ
+1003 YEGKMIHQ
-1011 FDTNFSQA
+1011 FDANFSQT
-1019 TYFLEKAKFDERLKS
+1019 TYFLEKAKFDEHLKS
-1034 KELSRTKKA
+1034 KELYRAKKA

-1062 GYRTIASDTNERTL
+1062 GYRKISRDTDERTL

-1085 GCGNSVYSNIPKQY
+1085 GGADSTYSNIPKQY
-1099 IVKDDAIC
+1099 VLKDDVIC

-1131 IRNMVQINVSKTYL
+1131 IRNMVQINVSKSYL

-1167 AKNALLLQLYNDKNH
+1167 AKNALLLQLYNDQNR

-1207 LRAKNDLLVKKL
+1207 LRAKNDLLVKEL
-1219 YDLSDDEFSYMIS
+1219 YGLSDDEFSYMIS

-1241 SEYTTLLK
+1241 SEYITLLK

>member
-1 MNYYQELKKYLN
+1 
-13 NNLFTS
+13 
-19 YSLEIDF
+19 
-26 PKIYNFNANQK
+26 
-37 AFRDILTKITKIYNK
+37 
-52 NKFIKQNEHQFEDEF
+52 
-67 ISKVLEILG
+67 
-76 WCFVRQ
+76 
-82 DEKIIQ
+82 
-88 GKLEKPDFLLFS
+88 
-100 NDKLKS
+100 
-106 KYENLDKETKKSSN
+106 
-120 DFTIILESKAYNIEI
+120 
-135 DNKKVKDNPHFQI
+135 
-148 LRYLGNLKKNYGF
+148 
-161 LTNGRFWRFYDN
+161 
-173 SILNSNKVFYEIN
+173 
-186 LEKIIE
+186 
-192 DQNIEAFAYFYSVF
+192 
-206 SAFNFTEKE
+206 
-215 DHLEITL
+215 
-222 QNNKLSKIK
+222 
-231 IEDDLKSIIYGTNG
+231 
-245 NESLFEFIGSRIYNK
+245 
-260 TKADLKLIY
+260 
-269 ENSLYFI
+269 
-276 FRLLFIAYFEDK
+276 
-288 FEIILEKHKYFKSKI
+288 
-303 SLRTLLEN
+303 
-311 LQEDENSSGGFGEL
+311 
-325 ENIFNIYNK
+325 
-334 GKGNFD
+334 
-340 MPVFNGGLFD
+340 
-350 ESKTALL
+350 
-357 STPKIFNDK
+357 
-366 DLKFILNQLLNF
+366 
-378 KDKNLSFKRDYKT
+378 
-391 LSVEHLG
+391 
-398 TIYEGLLSYF
+398 
-408 FEIANEDIYYVS
+408 
-420 YKEKS
+420 
-425 KEIEC
+425 
-430 YFDNYDFKILEKSK
+430 
-444 KVEKYT
+444 
-450 FYKKGQIYLK
+450 KKGQIYLK

-465 RKSTASFYTPQSIAN
+465 RKSTASFYTPQFIAN

-555 EVDESDVLKR
+555 EVDESDILKR

-670 NEITPKLNKLNLYLN
+670 NEITPKLDKLNLYLN

-717 AKAVISK
+717 AKAIISK

-754 GNPPWDKTKFSDDDF
+754 GNPPWDKTKFSDSDF

-812 SKYYKK
+812 SEYYKK

-888 FVDVHKSYKFALM
+888 FADVDSRYKFALM
-901 QVKNTQ
+901 LIKNTQ
-907 ANHTHKIKTMFYK
+907 ANHTHKIKMMFYK
-920 TDMNS
+920 TDINS

-933 TLSLK
+933 TLNLK

-964 CYNAF
+964 SYNAF
-969 QNLSFDYIDFVNELH
+969 QNLSFDYIDFRRELD

-1003 FEGKMIHQ
+1003 YEGKMIHQ
-1011 FDTNFSQA
+1011 FDANFSQT

-1034 KELSRTKKA
+1034 KELYRAKKA

-1062 GYRTIASDTNERTL
+1062 GYRKISRDTDERTL

-1085 GCGNSVYSNIPKQY
+1085 GGADSTYSNIPKQY
-1099 IVKDDAIC
+1099 VLKDDVIC

-1131 IRNMVQINVSKTYL
+1131 IRNMVQINVSKSYL

-1167 AKNALLLQLYNDKNH
+1167 AKNALLLQLYNDQNH

-1207 LRAKNDLLVKKL
+1207 LRAKNDLLVKEL
-1219 YDLSDDEFSYMIS
+1219 YGLSDDEFSYMIS

-1241 SEYTTLLK
+1241 SEYITLLK

>member
-1 MNYYQELKKYLN
+1 
-13 NNLFTS
+13 
-19 YSLEIDF
+19 
-26 PKIYNFNANQK
+26 
-37 AFRDILTKITKIYNK
+37 
-52 NKFIKQNEHQFEDEF
+52 
-67 ISKVLEILG
+67 
-76 WCFVRQ
+76 
-82 DEKIIQ
+82 
-88 GKLEKPDFLLFS
+88 
-100 NDKLKS
+100 
-106 KYENLDKETKKSSN
+106 
-120 DFTIILESKAYNIEI
+120 
-135 DNKKVKDNPHFQI
+135 
-148 LRYLGNLKKNYGF
+148 
-161 LTNGRFWRFYDN
+161 
-173 SILNSNKVFYEIN
+173 
-186 LEKIIE
+186 
-192 DQNIEAFAYFYSVF
+192 
-206 SAFNFTEKE
+206 
-215 DHLEITL
+215 
-222 QNNKLSKIK
+222 
-231 IEDDLKSIIYGTNG
+231 
-245 NESLFEFIGSRIYNK
+245 
-260 TKADLKLIY
+260 
-269 ENSLYFI
+269 
-276 FRLLFIAYFEDK
+276 
-288 FEIILEKHKYFKSKI
+288 
-303 SLRTLLEN
+303 
-311 LQEDENSSGGFGEL
+311 
-325 ENIFNIYNK
+325 
-334 GKGNFD
+334 
-340 MPVFNGGLFD
+340 
-350 ESKTALL
+350 
-357 STPKIFNDK
+357 
-366 DLKFILNQLLNF
+366 
-378 KDKNLSFKRDYKT
+378 
-391 LSVEHLG
+391 
-398 TIYEGLLSYF
+398 
-408 FEIANEDIYYVS
+408 
-420 YKEKS
+420 
-425 KEIEC
+425 
-430 YFDNYDFKILEKSK
+430 
-444 KVEKYT
+444 
-450 FYKKGQIYLK
+450 
-460 NSSNS
+460 
-465 RKSTASFYTPQSIAN
+465 N

-555 EVDESDVLKR
+555 EVDESDILKR

-717 AKAVISK
+717 AKNIISK

-738 PEIVENQVFK
+738 PEITENQVFK

-754 GNPPWDKTKFSDDDF
+754 GNPPWDKTKFSDSDF

-812 SKYYKK
+812 NEYYKK

-862 SLTLRKE
+862 SLILRKE

-883 NRQAI
+883 NNKAI
-888 FVDVHKSYKFALM
+888 FIDVHRSYKFALM
-901 QVKNTQ
+901 LIKNTQ
-907 ANHTHKIKTMFYK
+907 ANHTHKIKMMFYK
-920 TDMNS
+920 TDINS

-933 TLSLK
+933 TLNLK

-964 CYNAF
+964 SYNAF
-969 QNLSFDYIDFVNELH
+969 QNLSFDYIDFRRELD

-1003 FEGKMIHQ
+1003 YEGKMIHQ
-1011 FDTNFSQA
+1011 FDANFSQA

-1034 KELSRTKKA
+1034 KELYRAKKA

-1062 GYRTIASDTNERTL
+1062 GYRKIASDTNERTL

-1085 GCGNSVYSNIPKQY
+1085 GGADSTYSNIPKQY
-1099 IVKDDAIC
+1099 VLKDDVIC

-1131 IRNMVQINVSKTYL
+1131 IRNMVQINVSKSYL

-1167 AKNALLLQLYNDKNH
+1167 AKNALLLQLYNDQNH

-1207 LRAKNDLLVKKL
+1207 LRAKNDLLVKEL
-1219 YDLSDDEFSYMIS
+1219 YGLSDDEFSYMIS

-1241 SEYTTLLK
+1241 SEYITLLK

>member
-1 MNYYQELKKYLN
+1 
-13 NNLFTS
+13 
-19 YSLEIDF
+19 
-26 PKIYNFNANQK
+26 
-37 AFRDILTKITKIYNK
+37 
-52 NKFIKQNEHQFEDEF
+52 
-67 ISKVLEILG
+67 
-76 WCFVRQ
+76 
-82 DEKIIQ
+82 
-88 GKLEKPDFLLFS
+88 
-100 NDKLKS
+100 
-106 KYENLDKETKKSSN
+106 
-120 DFTIILESKAYNIEI
+120 
-135 DNKKVKDNPHFQI
+135 
-148 LRYLGNLKKNYGF
+148 
-161 LTNGRFWRFYDN
+161 
-173 SILNSNKVFYEIN
+173 
-186 LEKIIE
+186 
-192 DQNIEAFAYFYSVF
+192 
-206 SAFNFTEKE
+206 
-215 DHLEITL
+215 
-222 QNNKLSKIK
+222 
-231 IEDDLKSIIYGTNG
+231 
-245 NESLFEFIGSRIYNK
+245 
-260 TKADLKLIY
+260 
-269 ENSLYFI
+269 
-276 FRLLFIAYFEDK
+276 
-288 FEIILEKHKYFKSKI
+288 
-303 SLRTLLEN
+303 
-311 LQEDENSSGGFGEL
+311 
-325 ENIFNIYNK
+325 
-334 GKGNFD
+334 
-340 MPVFNGGLFD
+340 
-350 ESKTALL
+350 
-357 STPKIFNDK
+357 
-366 DLKFILNQLLNF
+366 
-378 KDKNLSFKRDYKT
+378 
-391 LSVEHLG
+391 
-398 TIYEGLLSYF
+398 
-408 FEIANEDIYYVS
+408 
-420 YKEKS
+420 
-425 KEIEC
+425 
-430 YFDNYDFKILEKSK
+430 
-444 KVEKYT
+444 
-450 FYKKGQIYLK
+450 
-460 NSSNS
+460 SNS

-512 VGVLNAITHIVLSD
+512 VGILNAITHIVLSD

-555 EVDESDVLKR
+555 ELDESDVLKR

-610 NALIN
+610 NALVGSSII
-615 SNLSDFK
+615 DFEN
-622 DLIKQNSSNLFTN
+622 LIKQNKENIFTN

-645 EVFEKLDNLKDT
+645 EVFEKLDNLQDT

-670 NEITPKLNKLNLYLN
+670 NEITPKLDKLNLYLD
-685 YINTL
+685 YINSL
-690 HFVNKEELQILKAL
+690 HFANKEELQILKAL

-717 AKAVISK
+717 AKAIISK

-738 PEIVENQVFK
+738 PEITENQVFK

-754 GNPPWDKTKFSDDDF
+754 GNPPWDKTKFSDSDF

-805 KAYINDL
+805 KAYINNL
-812 SKYYKK
+812 SEYYKK
-818 AYPLNKG
+818 VYPLNKG

-888 FVDVHKSYKFALM
+888 FADVDSRYKFALM
-901 QVKNTQ
+901 LIKNTQ

-952 LKDKQALEILRK
+952 LKDKQALKILRK

-1003 FEGKMIHQ
+1003 YEGKMIYQ
-1011 FDTNFSQA
+1011 FNANFSQA

-1034 KELSRTKKA
+1034 KELYRAKKA

-1062 GYRTIASDTNERTL
+1062 GYRAVASDTNERTL

-1085 GCGNSVYSNIPKQY
+1085 GFGHSMFANAPKQY
-1099 IVKDDAIC
+1099 IVKDDEIC
-1107 MDIVPYERILFV
+1107 MDIVPYEKILFV

-1131 IRNMVQINVSKTYL
+1131 IRNMVQINVSKSYL

-1167 AKNALLLQLYNDKNH
+1167 AKNALLLQLYNDQNR
-1182 HFDELKQEFNI
+1182 HFDELKQEFSI

-1207 LRAKNDLLVKKL
+1207 LRAKNDLLVKEL
-1219 YDLSDDEFSYMIS
+1219 YGLSDDEFSYMIS

-1241 SEYTTLLK
+1241 SEYITLIK

>member
-1 MNYYQELKKYLN
+1 
-13 NNLFTS
+13 
-19 YSLEIDF
+19 
-26 PKIYNFNANQK
+26 
-37 AFRDILTKITKIYNK
+37 
-52 NKFIKQNEHQFEDEF
+52 
-67 ISKVLEILG
+67 
-76 WCFVRQ
+76 
-82 DEKIIQ
+82 
-88 GKLEKPDFLLFS
+88 
-100 NDKLKS
+100 
-106 KYENLDKETKKSSN
+106 
-120 DFTIILESKAYNIEI
+120 
-135 DNKKVKDNPHFQI
+135 
-148 LRYLGNLKKNYGF
+148 
-161 LTNGRFWRFYDN
+161 
-173 SILNSNKVFYEIN
+173 
-186 LEKIIE
+186 
-192 DQNIEAFAYFYSVF
+192 
-206 SAFNFTEKE
+206 
-215 DHLEITL
+215 
-222 QNNKLSKIK
+222 
-231 IEDDLKSIIYGTNG
+231 
-245 NESLFEFIGSRIYNK
+245 
-260 TKADLKLIY
+260 
-269 ENSLYFI
+269 
-276 FRLLFIAYFEDK
+276 
-288 FEIILEKHKYFKSKI
+288 
-303 SLRTLLEN
+303 
-311 LQEDENSSGGFGEL
+311 
-325 ENIFNIYNK
+325 
-334 GKGNFD
+334 
-340 MPVFNGGLFD
+340 
-350 ESKTALL
+350 
-357 STPKIFNDK
+357 
-366 DLKFILNQLLNF
+366 
-378 KDKNLSFKRDYKT
+378 
-391 LSVEHLG
+391 
-398 TIYEGLLSYF
+398 
-408 FEIANEDIYYVS
+408 
-420 YKEKS
+420 
-425 KEIEC
+425 
-430 YFDNYDFKILEKSK
+430 
-444 KVEKYT
+444 
-450 FYKKGQIYLK
+450 
-460 NSSNS
+460 
-465 RKSTASFYTPQSIAN
+465 
-480 FLIQSA
+480 
-486 LKDKLNNENIL
+486 KDKLNNENIL

-555 EVDESDVLKR
+555 EVDESDILKR

-717 AKAVISK
+717 AKAIISK

-738 PEIVENQVFK
+738 PEITENQVFK

-754 GNPPWDKTKFSDDDF
+754 GNPPWDKTKFSDSDF

-812 SKYYKK
+812 NEYYKK

-862 SLTLRKE
+862 SLILRKE

-883 NRQAI
+883 NNKAI
-888 FVDVHKSYKFALM
+888 FIDVHRSYKFALM
-901 QVKNTQ
+901 LIKNTQ
-907 ANHTHKIKTMFYK
+907 ANHTHKIKMMFYK
-920 TDMNS
+920 TDINS

-933 TLSLK
+933 TLNLK

-964 CYNAF
+964 SYNAF
-969 QNLSFDYIDFVNELH
+969 QNLSFDYIDFRRELD

-1003 FEGKMIHQ
+1003 YEGKMIHQ
-1011 FDTNFSQA
+1011 FNANFSQT
-1019 TYFLEKAKFDERLKS
+1019 TYFLEKAKLDEHLKS
-1034 KELSRTKKA
+1034 KELYRAKKA

-1062 GYRTIASDTNERTL
+1062 GYRKIASDTNERTL

-1085 GCGNSVYSNIPKQY
+1085 GGADSTYSNIPKQY
-1099 IVKDDAIC
+1099 VLKDDVIC

-1131 IRNMVQINVSKTYL
+1131 IRNMVQINVSKSYL

-1167 AKNALLLQLYNDKNH
+1167 AKNALLLQLYNDQNH
-1182 HFDELKQEFNI
+1182 HFDELKQEFSI

-1207 LRAKNDLLVKKL
+1207 LRAKNDLLVKEL
-1219 YDLSDDEFSYMIS
+1219 YGLSDDEFSYMIS

-1241 SEYTTLLK
+1241 SEYITLIK

>member
-1 MNYYQELKKYLN
+1 M
-13 NNLFTS
+13 
-19 YSLEIDF
+19 
-26 PKIYNFNANQK
+26 
-37 AFRDILTKITKIYNK
+37 
-52 NKFIKQNEHQFEDEF
+52 
-67 ISKVLEILG
+67 
-76 WCFVRQ
+76 
-82 DEKIIQ
+82 
-88 GKLEKPDFLLFS
+88 
-100 NDKLKS
+100 
-106 KYENLDKETKKSSN
+106 
-120 DFTIILESKAYNIEI
+120 
-135 DNKKVKDNPHFQI
+135 
-148 LRYLGNLKKNYGF
+148 
-161 LTNGRFWRFYDN
+161 
-173 SILNSNKVFYEIN
+173 
-186 LEKIIE
+186 
-192 DQNIEAFAYFYSVF
+192 
-206 SAFNFTEKE
+206 
-215 DHLEITL
+215 
-222 QNNKLSKIK
+222 
-231 IEDDLKSIIYGTNG
+231 
-245 NESLFEFIGSRIYNK
+245 
-260 TKADLKLIY
+260 
-269 ENSLYFI
+269 
-276 FRLLFIAYFEDK
+276 
-288 FEIILEKHKYFKSKI
+288 
-303 SLRTLLEN
+303 
-311 LQEDENSSGGFGEL
+311 
-325 ENIFNIYNK
+325 
-334 GKGNFD
+334 
-340 MPVFNGGLFD
+340 
-350 ESKTALL
+350 
-357 STPKIFNDK
+357 
-366 DLKFILNQLLNF
+366 
-378 KDKNLSFKRDYKT
+378 
-391 LSVEHLG
+391 
-398 TIYEGLLSYF
+398 
-408 FEIANEDIYYVS
+408 
-420 YKEKS
+420 
-425 KEIEC
+425 
-430 YFDNYDFKILEKSK
+430 
-444 KVEKYT
+444 
-450 FYKKGQIYLK
+450 
-460 NSSNS
+460 
-465 RKSTASFYTPQSIAN
+465 
-480 FLIQSA
+480 
-486 LKDKLNNENIL
+486 

-512 VGVLNAITHIVLSD
+512 VGILNAITHIVLSD

-555 EVDESDVLKR
+555 ELDESDVLKR

-610 NALIN
+610 NALVGSSII
-615 SNLSDFK
+615 DFEN
-622 DLIKQNSSNLFTN
+622 LIKQNKENIFTN

-645 EVFEKLDNLKDT
+645 EVFEKLDNLQDT

-670 NEITPKLNKLNLYLN
+670 NEITPKLDKLNLYLD
-685 YINTL
+685 YINSL
-690 HFVNKEELQILKAL
+690 HFANKEELQILKAL

-717 AKAVISK
+717 AKAIISK

-738 PEIVENQVFK
+738 PEITENQVFK

-805 KAYINDL
+805 KAYINNL
-812 SKYYKK
+812 SEYYKK
-818 AYPLNKG
+818 VYPLNKG
-825 SGDGNLFRLFVEKN
+825 SGDGNLFRLFIEKN

-888 FVDVHKSYKFALM
+888 FADVDSRYKFALM
-901 QVKNTQ
+901 LIKNTQ

-952 LKDKQALEILRK
+952 LKDKQALKILRK

-1003 FEGKMIHQ
+1003 YEGKMIYQ
-1011 FDTNFSQA
+1011 FNANFSQA

-1034 KELSRTKKA
+1034 KELYRAKKA

-1062 GYRTIASDTNERTL
+1062 GYRAVASDTNERTL

-1085 GCGNSVYSNIPKQY
+1085 GFGHSMFANAPKQY
-1099 IVKDDAIC
+1099 IVKDDEIC
-1107 MDIVPYERILFV
+1107 MDIVPYEKILFV

-1131 IRNMVQINVSKTYL
+1131 IRNMVQINVSKSYL

-1167 AKNALLLQLYNDKNH
+1167 AKNALLLQLYNDQNR

-1207 LRAKNDLLVKKL
+1207 LRAKNDLLVKEL
-1219 YDLSDDEFSYMIS
+1219 YGLSDDEFSYMIS

-1241 SEYTTLLK
+1241 SEYITLLK